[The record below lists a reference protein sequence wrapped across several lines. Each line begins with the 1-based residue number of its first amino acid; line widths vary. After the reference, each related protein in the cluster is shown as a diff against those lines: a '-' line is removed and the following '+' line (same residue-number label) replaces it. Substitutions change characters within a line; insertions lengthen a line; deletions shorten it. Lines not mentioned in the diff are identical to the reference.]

1 MRIKTYSDY
10 RPNGPPPRLG
20 LKAASPSVP
29 DEDCNSN
36 TSLAGSLHSTHD
48 ELDAHCDNSGYLW
61 LLDYNPMFRDGSCH
75 HISVLSS
82 VSASYKGISDLT
94 SRFEFASR
102 YKDIARDLD
111 ANLAEADM
119 ESFKTEDIHALLM
132 TGDLPH
138 DAIIDDIT
146 HDFYTNF
153 LVDTVSCNGVLQSNP
168 QGEMFASIS
177 SSLLEKF
184 RFDSSMSGSSLQ
196 GEESVGSINTMS
208 ICKSELLFSPVKEGA
223 HGVHFSVDSLDCELP
238 TEQDLIL
245 TCQANKDNYTIAFE
259 GSLTIYSEDSECA
272 EPAVNQK
279 HDKLVKRL
287 HEGTDFN
294 IALDSDERT
303 RRNLELLERCKK
315 LTNKLTTSM
324 ARSDLGLTTWCK
336 LKKQTNQSP
345 LKRHPSGNNNENTNE
360 TTDATNE
367 MSNSVIK
374 SQSLPN
380 LYRRKLLS
388 SSINSAALSNSTV
401 DSFTANQRIIGT
413 STCMK
418 VYDVSQNRSTLGSQH
433 SEPMSTSSSDNQSSS
448 EKSQTKQQPFN
459 LVKLFMKQKSI
470 SNDGIVSMDQLDRSE
485 CWPSSSGG
493 ESGESMG
500 EQRLGTLKNTL
511 LERPQVDLPIEA
523 LEETSSAVY
532 EEIRPTNPYN
542 RVYDEVLIEEEEIE
556 GSRLSDN
563 ESNLYAV
570 VNKPHLKR
578 ANLNITNSPSKG
590 RYSRKSCSSQSSA
603 TSVSISSCSE
613 SDGTQ
618 ITRMNRVLQR
628 EPCDTK
634 ATSTHFEVDK
644 LDKSMQTSS
653 LPVSSISHDRDM
665 YKIVEASFL
674 EKLKEGDCEKPV
686 FVLYPNYT
694 LPDIS
699 FLNGRP
705 NIYLSPVKVNISP
718 KSTDSKRNRMHV
730 KGKRPFSCNDVE
742 MLKKKGLGH
751 IKDWDSLNFL
761 LPLECRQLL
770 SEMPELMQ
778 YVKEK
783 EVSNKCDKY
792 CNVLPASKQRNRP
805 ISCDCNNLANT
816 TAVSSSSSTATQPS
830 SGYRGSSTMLTDE
843 SAQNSPAPTGN
854 FNPLFVYRYDSATSS
869 EASCANTEGQRINPS
884 IPKRSLS
891 LADQNRM
898 AKQGEFAPP
907 RPPLPKS
914 ILRKSMDK
922 TRKSTAHTKRY
933 SMFELDDFLQDP
945 IVCGT
950 AAVEH
955 KTKRRSLQEPYYLQ
969 NQTNFEYRKNNDL
982 AAKRLSQQFLDA
994 ADKDADYNEYYQ
1006 DEGVG
1011 TESSLESGKSNEIK
1025 FHRPHTPPLPKP
1037 RTKQMEYTDFPPP
1050 GALISSADLQQ
1061 LEEFLKQS
1069 GINCQNMDEWDQN
1082 QVQKVRSQ
1090 VTKFLQMKRSQEEN
1104 QRSTDSSSSSCNSK
1118 KSVSFAQKPDTKT
1131 EVPQTQ
1137 TKAVDELKVA
1147 SVATPPNSPNISA
1160 MVAQRHYQGKNL
1172 AEIPICEEGEVSP
1185 DEFSNPTTHHDGRQK
1200 YDLIDVSQKRALVSN
1215 VTDAVEMLIQHFSP
1229 ATDQAELGFLGDSK
1243 QSPACAKIALNA
1255 LCPALYAIFRDGLKE
1270 NIETSFG
1277 AVNNSVWQMVEA
1289 TARQGPITKSLNELV
1304 LRINSEDA
1312 VTEGLVKFNAF
1323 ILGLLNAQSVDAW
1336 VSYVRT
1342 RESIL
1347 AKHYDPDSLILAG
1360 CVGESR
1366 CRALLDTLLA
1376 SLEPLRL
1383 LPFSLD
1389 LMFEMREL
1397 HRSFK
1402 KIENDMRAA
1411 SRPTTIN
1418 TPPLTLNQRNL
1429 LKLVRS
1435 MQSSAISSDDCQTS
1449 VIMRHKEPRNKEPST
1464 PDLLNESAN
1473 VKTTV
1478 EKNRPRSCVNPSA
1491 IGYDMCPNNSRIE
1504 LETNRRW
1511 SGVHLGSK
1519 LMQAF
1524 DRLVF
1529 DDSDDYTDSLENNKP
1544 PAKATGNDTKLDT
1557 SGEEHWRPSSAN
1569 SSASGNTGSNSGG
1582 KFRRLQLKWEM
1593 LSTAESPVTPS
1604 GETSPAT
1611 ARGSKIPR
1619 PVSSPVRPQAPAIQS
1634 PAKNTHRGIPVP
1646 VRKGTSPTSA
1656 TPRPNTART
1665 TAVSKKPPQPANRV
1679 IPEKSTRKSTDKTQI
1694 PKGAV
1699 KKANIQK
1706 SPASRVDGACVG
1718 GAPRPASLPYG
1729 RAAPPPAP
1737 RRAASSSAARAH
1749 AHHAQQQKNKYV
1761 RTLWH
1766 RLPSDS
1772 GHLAFNEGERLR
1784 LILEVDD
1791 LYLLCCRGDQ
1801 KGLVPR
1807 DAVLLEDF

>member
-1 MRIKTYSDY
+1 MTEKGEVNRML
-10 RPNGPPPRLG
+10 GPPPRLG
-20 LKAASPSVP
+20 LKAASPGVAA

-36 TSLAGSLHSTHD
+36 TSLTGSQHSAHD
-48 ELDAHCDNSGYLW
+48 DLDAHCDNSGYLW
-61 LLDYNPMFRDGSCH
+61 FLDYNPIFRDGSCH
-75 HISVLSS
+75 HTSVLSS
-82 VSASYKGISDLT
+82 VSASYKGISDLA
-94 SRFEFASR
+94 SRFEFTSR
-102 YKDIARDLD
+102 YNDIARDLD

-132 TGDLPH
+132 TANLPH
-138 DAIIDDIT
+138 DAIIDDRT
-146 HDFYTNF
+146 HDLFSNES
-153 LVDTVSCNGVLQSNP
+153 VDEGHLCGVLQSNP
-168 QGEMFASIS
+168 RGEMFASIS
-177 SSLLEKF
+177 SSLMERF
-184 RFDSSMSGSSLQ
+184 RFDSSISIDSSFQ

-259 GSLTIYSEDSECA
+259 GSLTTYSEDSECV
-272 EPAVNQK
+272 ELAVNHK
-279 HDKLVKRL
+279 HDKLGKENV
-287 HEGTDFN
+287 N
-294 IALDSDERT
+294 VVLDNDERT

-324 ARSDLGLTTWCK
+324 ARSDLGLTTWSK
-336 LKKQTNQSP
+336 LKKQSSQSP
-345 LKRHPSGNNNENTNE
+345 LRRHPSGNNNDDDTNE
-360 TTDATNE
+360 TTDVMNE
-367 MSNSVIK
+367 MNNSVIK

-380 LYRRKLLS
+380 LYRRKLMS
-388 SSINSAALSNSTV
+388 SSINSNALSTSTV
-401 DSFTANQRIIGT
+401 DSFLANQRLTGT
-413 STCMK
+413 PTCMK
-418 VYDVSQNRSTLGSQH
+418 VYDVSQNRSSHGSQH
-433 SEPMSTSSSDNQSSS
+433 SEPMSTSSTENQSSS
-448 EKSQTKQQPFN
+448 DKSHPKQQFS
-459 LVKLFMKQKSI
+459 LVKLFMKQKSM

-493 ESGESMG
+493 ESGDSIG
-500 EQRLGTLKNTL
+500 EQKSSESKPA
-511 LERPQVDLPIEA
+511 ERPQVELPSTIDDNS
-523 LEETSSAVY
+523 TIY
-532 EEIRPTNPYN
+532 EELPGNIPYNN
-542 RVYDEVLIEEEEIE
+542 RVYDEVLIEEEETND
-556 GSRLSDN
+556 GTKLSDS
-563 ESNLYAV
+563 ESNLYAT
-570 VNKPHLKR
+570 VNKPHIKR
-578 ANLNITNSPSKG
+578 TNLNIMNSPSKM
-590 RYSRKSCSSQSSA
+590 RNARKSYSSQSSA

-618 ITRMNRVLQR
+618 ITRMNKLLQR
-628 EPCDTK
+628 EPCDHK
-634 ATSTHFEVDK
+634 STSTHIEVDTI
-644 LDKSMQTSS
+644 DKSMQTSS
-653 LPVSSISHDRDM
+653 LHLSSMSREHELI
-665 YKIVEASFL
+665 KVVEPSFL

-705 NIYLSPVKVNISP
+705 NIYLNPIKVNVSA
-718 KSTDSKRNRMHV
+718 KSSENKRNRMQV

-742 MLKKKGLGH
+742 MLKKKGVGH

-761 LPLECRQLL
+761 LPVECKQLL
-770 SEMPELMQ
+770 SELPELMH
-778 YVKEK
+778 
-783 EVSNKCDKY
+783 NTKCAEKY
-792 CNVLPASKQRNRP
+792 CNTPKSKNRP
-805 ISCDCNNLANT
+805 MSCDCNNLAGNT

-830 SGYRGSSTMLTDE
+830 SGYRGSSTMLTDS
-843 SAQNSPAPTGN
+843 SAQNSPAPAGT

-869 EASCANTEGQRINPS
+869 EASAVNNEGQRGNPS

-891 LADQNRM
+891 LADQNRI
-898 AKQGEFAPP
+898 AKQGELAPP

-922 TRKSTAHTKRY
+922 TRKSSSHTKRY
-933 SMFELDDFLQDP
+933 SMFEMDEYNMQDP
-945 IVCGT
+945 VVCMT
-950 AAVEH
+950 AATEH

-969 NQTNFEYRKNNDL
+969 NQGMDYRKNNDL

-1011 TESSLESGKSNEIK
+1011 TESSLESGKSNELK

-1037 RTKQMEYTDFPPP
+1037 RTKKMEYTEFPPP

-1061 LEEFLKQS
+1061 LEEFLKLS
-1069 GINCQNMDEWDQN
+1069 GVNCQNMDEWDQN
-1082 QVQKVRSQ
+1082 QVQK
-1090 VTKFLQMKRSQEEN
+1090 
-1104 QRSTDSSSSSCNSK
+1104 
-1118 KSVSFAQKPDTKT
+1118 
-1131 EVPQTQ
+1131 
-1137 TKAVDELKVA
+1137 
-1147 SVATPPNSPNISA
+1147 
-1160 MVAQRHYQGKNL
+1160 GKNL
-1172 AEIPICEEGEVSP
+1172 AEIPICEEAEVSP
-1185 DEFSNPTTHHDGRQK
+1185 DEFMSPIHHDGRGK

-1215 VTDAVEMLIQHFSP
+1215 VTDAVEMLIQHFSS
-1229 ATDQAELGFLGDSK
+1229 ATDQAELAFLGDSK

-1312 VTEGLVKFNAF
+1312 VNEGLVKFNAF

-1347 AKHYDPDSLILAG
+1347 AKHYDSDSLILAG
-1360 CVGESR
+1360 CIGDSR
-1366 CRALLDTLLA
+1366 CRALLDTLLT
-1376 SLEPLRL
+1376 SLEPLKL

-1402 KIENDMRAA
+1402 RIESDMRAA
-1411 SRPTTIN
+1411 SRPTSIN

-1435 MQSSAISSDDCQTS
+1435 MQSSGLSSDDCQTS
-1449 VIMRHKEPRNKEPST
+1449 VIMRHKEPKNKEPST
-1464 PDLLNESAN
+1464 PDLLNDSAN
-1473 VKTTV
+1473 VKTTL
-1478 EKNRPRSCVNPSA
+1478 EKTRPRSCVNPSA

-1504 LETNRRW
+1504 METNRRW
-1511 SGVHLGSK
+1511 SGVQLGSK

-1544 PAKATGNDTKLDT
+1544 SKPNNETKLDT
-1557 SGEEHWRPSSAN
+1557 SGEEQFRPSSAG
-1569 SSASGNTGSNSGG
+1569 SCASGNTGNGSNNSGG
-1582 KFRRLQLKWEM
+1582 KFRRLQLKWEL
-1593 LSTAESPVTPS
+1593 LSNAESPSTPS
-1604 GETSPAT
+1604 GETSPAA

-1619 PVSSPVRPQAPAIQS
+1619 PVSSPVRPQAPTLQS
-1634 PAKNTHRGIPVP
+1634 PAKAQHRGIPVP
-1646 VRKGTSPTSA
+1646 VRKGTSPTTT
-1656 TPRPNTART
+1656 TPRSASARPG
-1665 TAVSKKPPQPANRV
+1665 VSGKKPPQPANRT
-1679 IPEKSTRKSTDKTQI
+1679 PEM
-1694 PKGAV
+1694 PV
-1699 KKANIQK
+1699 KKAKVNQPRLSNDAVAKPTTNAKK
-1706 SPASRVDGACVG
+1706 SSTSRVDQTWQAGA
-1718 GAPRPASLPYG
+1718 APRPSSLPYG
-1729 RAAPPPAP
+1729 RAPPPAAP
-1737 RRAASSSAARAH
+1737 RRAASSSASRP
-1749 AHHAQQQKNKYV
+1749 HHTTNQQKHKYV

-1791 LYLLCCRGDQ
+1791 QYLLCCRGDQ

>member
-1 MRIKTYSDY
+1 MIGFVLCVVAKIIDLAISAYSGEDVGRY
-10 RPNGPPPRLG
+10 EFLHRKRRRRKSSKGPPPRLG
-20 LKAASPSVP
+20 LKAASPGVT

-132 TGDLPH
+132 TADLPH

-146 HDFYTNF
+146 HD
-153 LVDTVSCNGVLQSNP
+153 
-168 QGEMFASIS
+168 
-177 SSLLEKF
+177 
-184 RFDSSMSGSSLQ
+184 

-279 HDKLVKRL
+279 HDKLVKK
-287 HEGTDFN
+287 DFN

-303 RRNLELLERCKK
+303 RRNIELLERCKK

-324 ARSDLGLTTWCK
+324 ARSDLGLTTWSK
-336 LKKQTNQSP
+336 LKKQNSQSP
-345 LKRHPSGNNNENTNE
+345 LQRHPSGNNNENSNE
-360 TTDATNE
+360 AADTTNE
-367 MSNSVIK
+367 MNNSVIK

-401 DSFTANQRIIGT
+401 DSFTANQRLIGT
-413 STCMK
+413 PTYMK
-418 VYDVSQNRSTLGSQH
+418 VYDVSQNRSSLGSQH
-433 SEPMSTSSSDNQSSS
+433 SEPMSTSSTDNQTSSD
-448 EKSQTKQQPFN
+448 KSQTKQSFN
-459 LVKLFMKQKSI
+459 LVKLFMKQKSM
-470 SNDGIVSMDQLDRSE
+470 SNDGIVGMDQIDRSE

-500 EQRLGTLKNTL
+500 EQKTGIFKSTHA
-511 LERPQVDLPIEA
+511 ERPQVELPIEA
-523 LEETSSAVY
+523 LEEPSLGVY
-532 EEIRPTNPYN
+532 EEIRPTNPFN

-556 GSRLSDN
+556 GYRASDN

-590 RYSRKSCSSQSSA
+590 RNSRRSCSSQSSA

-618 ITRMNRVLQR
+618 ITRINRVLQR
-628 EPCDTK
+628 EPSDNK
-634 ATSTHFEVDK
+634 ATSTHLEAET
-644 LDKSMQTSS
+644 LDKSMQTSM
-653 LPVSSISHDRDM
+653 LQASSMSHDREI

-674 EKLKEGDCEKPV
+674 EKLKEGGCEKPV

-718 KSTDSKRNRMHV
+718 KSNDTRRNRMQV

-761 LPLECRQLL
+761 LPLECKQLL

-778 YVKEK
+778 HMKEK
-783 EVSNKCDKY
+783 ELSNKCDKY
-792 CNVLPASKQRNRP
+792 CNVSPASKQRNRP
-805 ISCDCNNLANT
+805 MSCDCNNLANT

-869 EASCANTEGQRINPS
+869 EASCANIEGQRINPS

-891 LADQNRM
+891 LADQNRI
-898 AKQGEFAPP
+898 AKQGELAPP

-933 SMFELDDFLQDP
+933 SMFELDDIIQDP
-945 IVCGT
+945 IVCAT

-969 NQTNFEYRKNNDL
+969 NQTNFDYRKNNDL

-994 ADKDADYNEYYQ
+994 AEKDADYNEYYQ

-1037 RTKQMEYTDFPPP
+1037 RTKKIEYIDFPPP

-1082 QVQKVRSQ
+1082 QVQK
-1090 VTKFLQMKRSQEEN
+1090 
-1104 QRSTDSSSSSCNSK
+1104 
-1118 KSVSFAQKPDTKT
+1118 
-1131 EVPQTQ
+1131 
-1137 TKAVDELKVA
+1137 
-1147 SVATPPNSPNISA
+1147 
-1160 MVAQRHYQGKNL
+1160 GKNL

-1185 DEFSNPTTHHDGRQK
+1185 DEFLSPTTHHEGRQK

-1229 ATDQAELGFLGDSK
+1229 ATDQAELAFLGDSK

-1347 AKHYDPDSLILAG
+1347 EKHYDPDSLILAG

-1402 KIENDMRAA
+1402 RIENDMRAA

-1435 MQSSAISSDDCQTS
+1435 MQSSAVSSDDCQTS
-1449 VIMRHKEPRNKEPST
+1449 VIMRHREPRNKEPST
-1464 PDLLNESAN
+1464 PDLLNDSAN
-1473 VKTTV
+1473 VKTTI

-1491 IGYDMCPNNSRIE
+1491 IGYDVCPSNSRID
-1504 LETNRRW
+1504 LENNRRW

-1529 DDSDDYTDSLENNKP
+1529 DDSDDYTDSLENHKP
-1544 PAKATGNDTKLDT
+1544 PARAPGNDTKLDT
-1557 SGEEHWRPSSAN
+1557 SGEEQWRPGSAN
-1569 SSASGNTGSNSGG
+1569 SSASGNTGTGSNNSGG

-1593 LSTAESPVTPS
+1593 LSTAESPGTPS

-1634 PAKNTHRGIPVP
+1634 PAKNAHRGIPVP
-1646 VRKGTSPTSA
+1646 VRKGSSPTTS

-1665 TAVSKKPPQPANRV
+1665 AAAAKKPPQPANRV
-1679 IPEKSTRKSTDKTQI
+1679 IPEKSTRKPADKTRVANV
-1694 PKGAV
+1694 GA
-1699 KKANIQK
+1699 KKTNSSKK
-1706 SPASRVDGACVG
+1706 SPASRVDGACGG

-1791 LYLLCCRGDQ
+1791 QYLLCCRGEQ

>member
-1 MRIKTYSDY
+1 MTEKEVNRML
-10 RPNGPPPRLG
+10 GPPPRLG
-20 LKAASPSVP
+20 LKASSPGVA

-36 TSLAGSLHSTHD
+36 PSLAGSQHSTHD
-48 ELDAHCDNSGYLW
+48 DLDAHCDNSGYLW
-61 LLDYNPMFRDGSCH
+61 FLDYNPIFRDGSCH
-75 HISVLSS
+75 HTSVLSS
-82 VSASYKGISDLT
+82 VSASYKGIGDLT
-94 SRFEFASR
+94 SRFEFTSR
-102 YKDIARDLD
+102 YNDLARDLD
-111 ANLAEADM
+111 ANLAEADI

-132 TGDLPH
+132 TTNLP
-138 DAIIDDIT
+138 DDRA
-146 HDFYTNF
+146 N
-153 LVDTVSCNGVLQSNP
+153 NSNP

-177 SSLLEKF
+177 SSLMDKF
-184 RFDSSMSGSSLQ
+184 RFDSSISVHSSCQ

-272 EPAVNQK
+272 ETAVNQK
-279 HDKLVKRL
+279 HDKLDKDDMR
-287 HEGTDFN
+287 
-294 IALDSDERT
+294 IILDSDERT

-324 ARSDLGLTTWCK
+324 ARSDVGLTTWSK
-336 LKKQTNQSP
+336 LKKQTSQLP
-345 LKRHPSGNNNENTNE
+345 LQRHPSGNNNENSNE
-360 TTDATNE
+360 STDATND
-367 MSNSVIK
+367 MNSSVIK

-380 LYRRKLLS
+380 LYRRKLMS

-401 DSFTANQRIIGT
+401 DSFTVNQRLH
-413 STCMK
+413 STPICMK
-418 VYDVSQNRSTLGSQH
+418 VYDVSQNRSQGSQH
-433 SEPMSTSSSDNQSSS
+433 SEPMSTSSTDQTSTD
-448 EKSQTKQQPFN
+448 KSQTKQQSFN
-459 LVKLFMKQKSI
+459 LVKLFMKQKSD
-470 SNDGIVSMDQLDRSE
+470 SNEGMVTMDQLDRSE
-485 CWPSSSGG
+485 CWPSSGG
-493 ESGESMG
+493 ESGESLG
-500 EQRLGTLKNTL
+500 EHKAEINKSISM
-511 LERPQVDLPIEA
+511 RPQAELPIEA
-523 LEETSSAVY
+523 TEETSSLFY
-532 EEIRPTNPYN
+532 EEIRTNPFN
-542 RVYDEVLIEEEEIE
+542 RVYDEVLLEEEESD
-556 GSRLSDN
+556 GAKLSDS

-570 VNKPHLKR
+570 VNKPR
-578 ANLNITNSPSKG
+578 IRRTNTNLINSPSRVRHNK
-590 RYSRKSCSSQSSA
+590 KSVSSHSSA

-618 ITRMNRVLQR
+618 ITKMNKIIHR
-628 EPCDTK
+628 ETCDTK
-634 ATSTHFEVDK
+634 ATSTNFESSTEDK
-644 LDKSMQTSS
+644 CMQTSNLQTS
-653 LPVSSISHDRDM
+653 VSHEREL
-665 YKIVEASFL
+665 YKVVEASFL

-705 NIYLSPVKVNISP
+705 NIYLSPVKVNMSP
-718 KSTDSKRNRMHV
+718 KTDSKRNRTQV

-770 SEMPELMQ
+770 SEVPELMQ
-778 YVKEK
+778 HMKEK
-783 EVSNKCDKY
+783 ETIHKCTEKY
-792 CNVLPASKQRNRP
+792 CTATPASRLRNRP
-805 ISCDCNNLANT
+805 MSCDCNNLANA

-830 SGYRGSSTMLTDE
+830 SGYRGSSTMLTDS
-843 SAQNSPAPTGN
+843 SAQNSPAPAGN

-869 EASCANTEGQRINPS
+869 EASGVHNDPQRSNPTV
-884 IPKRSLS
+884 PKRSLS
-891 LADQNRM
+891 LADQHRL
-898 AKQGEFAPP
+898 AKQGEPVPP

-914 ILRKSMDK
+914 ILRKSLDK
-922 TRKSTAHTKRY
+922 TKKSNAHTKRY
-933 SMFELDDFLQDP
+933 SMFEMEDLVQQDP
-945 IVCGT
+945 LVCAT
-950 AAVEH
+950 AAVEQ

-969 NQTNFEYRKNNDL
+969 NQNIDCRKNNDL

-994 ADKDADYNEYYQ
+994 AEKDIDYNEYYQ

-1011 TESSLESGKSNEIK
+1011 TESSLESGKSNELRY
-1025 FHRPHTPPLPKP
+1025 HRPHTPPMPKP
-1037 RTKQMEYTDFPPP
+1037 RTKKLEYIEFPPP

-1069 GINCQNMDEWDQN
+1069 GVNCQNMDEWDQT

-1104 QRSTDSSSSSCNSK
+1104 QRSTDSSASSCNSK
-1118 KSVSFAQKPDTKT
+1118 KSVSFAQKS
-1131 EVPQTQ
+1131 EVKSDAPQS
-1137 TKAVDELKVA
+1137 KAVEELKV
-1147 SVATPPNSPNISA
+1147 VNPVTPPNSPNISA
-1160 MVAQRHYQGKNL
+1160 VVALRLYQGKNL
-1172 AEIPICEEGEVSP
+1172 AEMPICEEAEVSP
-1185 DEFSNPTTHHDGRQK
+1185 DEFASPTRHDGRAK

-1215 VTDAVEMLIQHFSP
+1215 VTDAVEMLIQHFSS
-1229 ATDQAELGFLGDSK
+1229 ATDQAELAFLGDSK
-1243 QSPACAKIALNA
+1243 QSPTCAKIALNA

-1277 AVNNSVWQMVEA
+1277 AVNNSVWQMVES

-1360 CVGESR
+1360 CVGEPR

-1402 KIENDMRAA
+1402 RIESDMRAA

-1418 TPPLTLNQRNL
+1418 TPQLTLNQLNL

-1435 MQSSAISSDDCQTS
+1435 MQSSGMSDDSQAS
-1449 VIMRHKEPRNKEPST
+1449 VIMRNKDPKIKEPST
-1464 PDLLNESAN
+1464 PDLLNDTAN
-1473 VKTTV
+1473 IKTTI
-1478 EKNRPRSCVNPSA
+1478 EKNRPRSCVNPTPL
-1491 IGYDMCPNNSRIE
+1491 GYDMCPNNSRIE
-1504 LETNRRW
+1504 ENNRRW
-1511 SGVHLGSK
+1511 SGVQLGSK

-1524 DRLVF
+1524 DRLVL
-1529 DDSDDYTDSLENNKP
+1529 DDSDDYTDSLENKVTTKP
-1544 PAKATGNDTKLDT
+1544 STVEMKLDT
-1557 SGEEHWRPSSAN
+1557 SSEEQWRPSSVN
-1569 SSASGNTGSNSGG
+1569 SCGSGNTAQGSNNSGG
-1582 KFRRLQLKWEM
+1582 KFRKLQLKWEM
-1593 LSTAESPVTPS
+1593 MSNAESPVTPPS
-1604 GETSPAT
+1604 ETSPAA

-1619 PVSSPVRPQAPAIQS
+1619 PVSSPVRPQAPALPS
-1634 PAKNTHRGIPVP
+1634 PAKNTLRGIPVA
-1646 VRKGTSPTSA
+1646 VRKGASPTIS
-1656 TPRPNTART
+1656 TPRTQT
-1665 TAVSKKPPQPANRV
+1665 TQRGVGNKKPPQAANRV
-1679 IPEKSTRKSTDKTQI
+1679 IPDTKRNVFEKARTNQRVDKN
-1694 PKGAV
+1694 A
-1699 KKANIQK
+1699 KKA
-1706 SPASRVDGACVG
+1706 PTSRVDQAQGPSGVS
-1718 GAPRPASLPYG
+1718 PRPSSLPYG
-1729 RAAPPPAP
+1729 RAAPPAAP
-1737 RRAASSSAARAH
+1737 RRAASSSAARGH
-1749 AHHAQQQKNKYV
+1749 TQQKHKYV

-1791 LYLLCCRGDQ
+1791 QYLLCCRGEQ

>member
-1 MRIKTYSDY
+1 MIGFVLCVVAKIIDLAISAYSGEDVGRY
-10 RPNGPPPRLG
+10 EFLHRKRRRRKSSKGPPPRLG
-20 LKAASPSVP
+20 LKAASPGVT

-132 TGDLPH
+132 TADLPH

-146 HDFYTNF
+146 HD
-153 LVDTVSCNGVLQSNP
+153 SNP

-177 SSLLEKF
+177 SSILEKF

-279 HDKLVKRL
+279 HDKLVKK
-287 HEGTDFN
+287 DFN

-303 RRNLELLERCKK
+303 RRNIELLERCKK

-324 ARSDLGLTTWCK
+324 ARSDLGLTTWSK
-336 LKKQTNQSP
+336 LKKQNSQSP
-345 LKRHPSGNNNENTNE
+345 LQRHPSGNNNENSNE
-360 TTDATNE
+360 AADTTNE
-367 MSNSVIK
+367 MNNSVIK

-401 DSFTANQRIIGT
+401 DSFTANQRLIGT
-413 STCMK
+413 PTYMK
-418 VYDVSQNRSTLGSQH
+418 VYDVSQNRSSLGSQH
-433 SEPMSTSSSDNQSSS
+433 SEPMSTSSTDNQTSSD
-448 EKSQTKQQPFN
+448 KSQTKQSFN
-459 LVKLFMKQKSI
+459 LVKLFMKQKSM
-470 SNDGIVSMDQLDRSE
+470 SNDGIVGMDQIDRSE

-500 EQRLGTLKNTL
+500 EQKTGIFKSTHA
-511 LERPQVDLPIEA
+511 ERPQVELPIEA
-523 LEETSSAVY
+523 LEEPSLGVY
-532 EEIRPTNPYN
+532 EEIRPTNPFN

-556 GSRLSDN
+556 GYRASDN

-590 RYSRKSCSSQSSA
+590 RNSRRSCSSQSSA

-618 ITRMNRVLQR
+618 ITRINRVLQR
-628 EPCDTK
+628 EPSDNK
-634 ATSTHFEVDK
+634 ATSTHLEAET
-644 LDKSMQTSS
+644 LDKSMQTSM
-653 LPVSSISHDRDM
+653 LQASSMSHDREI

-674 EKLKEGDCEKPV
+674 EKLKEGGCEKPV

-718 KSTDSKRNRMHV
+718 KSNDTRRNRMQV

-761 LPLECRQLL
+761 LPLECKQLL

-778 YVKEK
+778 HMKEK
-783 EVSNKCDKY
+783 ELSNKCDKY
-792 CNVLPASKQRNRP
+792 CNVSPASKQRNRP
-805 ISCDCNNLANT
+805 MSCDCNNLANT

-869 EASCANTEGQRINPS
+869 EASCANIEGQRINPS

-891 LADQNRM
+891 LADQNRI
-898 AKQGEFAPP
+898 AKQGELAPP

-933 SMFELDDFLQDP
+933 SMFELDDIIQDP
-945 IVCGT
+945 IVCAT

-969 NQTNFEYRKNNDL
+969 NQTNFDYRKNNDL

-994 ADKDADYNEYYQ
+994 AEKDADYNEYYQ

-1037 RTKQMEYTDFPPP
+1037 RTKKIEYIDFPPP

-1118 KSVSFAQKPDTKT
+1118 KSVSFAQKPDAKAD
-1131 EVPQTQ
+1131 VQQSQ
-1137 TKAVDELKVA
+1137 TKPVDELKVA
-1147 SVATPPNSPNISA
+1147 SLATPPNSPNISA

-1185 DEFSNPTTHHDGRQK
+1185 DEFLSPTTHHEGRQK

-1229 ATDQAELGFLGDSK
+1229 ATDQAELAFLGDSK

-1347 AKHYDPDSLILAG
+1347 EKHYDPDSLILAG

-1402 KIENDMRAA
+1402 RIENDMRAA
-1411 SRPTTIN
+1411 SR
-1418 TPPLTLNQRNL
+1418 
-1429 LKLVRS
+1429 
-1435 MQSSAISSDDCQTS
+1435 
-1449 VIMRHKEPRNKEPST
+1449 
-1464 PDLLNESAN
+1464 
-1473 VKTTV
+1473 
-1478 EKNRPRSCVNPSA
+1478 
-1491 IGYDMCPNNSRIE
+1491 
-1504 LETNRRW
+1504 
-1511 SGVHLGSK
+1511 
-1519 LMQAF
+1519 
-1524 DRLVF
+1524 
-1529 DDSDDYTDSLENNKP
+1529 
-1544 PAKATGNDTKLDT
+1544 LDT
-1557 SGEEHWRPSSAN
+1557 SGEEQWRPGSAN
-1569 SSASGNTGSNSGG
+1569 SSASGNTGTGSNNSGG

-1593 LSTAESPVTPS
+1593 LSTAESPGTPS

-1634 PAKNTHRGIPVP
+1634 PAKNAHRGIPVP
-1646 VRKGTSPTSA
+1646 VRKGSSPTTS

-1665 TAVSKKPPQPANRV
+1665 AAAAKKPPQPANRV
-1679 IPEKSTRKSTDKTQI
+1679 IPEKSTRKPADKTRVANV
-1694 PKGAV
+1694 GA
-1699 KKANIQK
+1699 KKTNSSKK
-1706 SPASRVDGACVG
+1706 SPASRVDGACGG

-1791 LYLLCCRGDQ
+1791 QYLLCCRGEQ

>member
-1 MRIKTYSDY
+1 MRIKAQTDF

-20 LKAASPSVP
+20 LKASSPGVA

-36 TSLAGSLHSTHD
+36 PSLAGSQHSTHD
-48 ELDAHCDNSGYLW
+48 DLDAHCDNSGYLW
-61 LLDYNPMFRDGSCH
+61 FLDYNPIFRDGSCH
-75 HISVLSS
+75 HTSVLSS
-82 VSASYKGISDLT
+82 VSASYKGIGDLT
-94 SRFEFASR
+94 SRFEFTSR
-102 YKDIARDLD
+102 YNDLARDLD
-111 ANLAEADM
+111 ANLAEADI

-132 TGDLPH
+132 TTNLP
-138 DAIIDDIT
+138 DDRA
-146 HDFYTNF
+146 N
-153 LVDTVSCNGVLQSNP
+153 N
-168 QGEMFASIS
+168 
-177 SSLLEKF
+177 
-184 RFDSSMSGSSLQ
+184 

-272 EPAVNQK
+272 ETAVNQK
-279 HDKLVKRL
+279 HDKLDKDDMR
-287 HEGTDFN
+287 
-294 IALDSDERT
+294 IILDSDERT

-324 ARSDLGLTTWCK
+324 ARSDVGLTTWSK
-336 LKKQTNQSP
+336 LKKQTSQLP
-345 LKRHPSGNNNENTNE
+345 LQRHPSGNNNENSNE
-360 TTDATNE
+360 STDATND
-367 MSNSVIK
+367 MNSSVIK

-380 LYRRKLLS
+380 LYRRKLMS

-401 DSFTANQRIIGT
+401 DSFTVNQRLH
-413 STCMK
+413 STPICMK
-418 VYDVSQNRSTLGSQH
+418 VYDVSQNRSQGSQH
-433 SEPMSTSSSDNQSSS
+433 SEPMSTSSTDQTSTD
-448 EKSQTKQQPFN
+448 KSQTKQQSFN
-459 LVKLFMKQKSI
+459 LVKLFMKQKSD
-470 SNDGIVSMDQLDRSE
+470 SNEGMVTMDQLDRSE
-485 CWPSSSGG
+485 CWPSSGG
-493 ESGESMG
+493 ESGESLG
-500 EQRLGTLKNTL
+500 EHKAEINKSISM
-511 LERPQVDLPIEA
+511 RPQAELPIEA
-523 LEETSSAVY
+523 TEETSSLFY
-532 EEIRPTNPYN
+532 EEIRTNPFN
-542 RVYDEVLIEEEEIE
+542 RVYDEVLLEEEESD
-556 GSRLSDN
+556 GAKLSDS

-570 VNKPHLKR
+570 VNKPR
-578 ANLNITNSPSKG
+578 IRRTNTNLINSPSRVRHNK
-590 RYSRKSCSSQSSA
+590 KSVSSHSSA

-618 ITRMNRVLQR
+618 ITKMNKIIHR
-628 EPCDTK
+628 ETCDTK
-634 ATSTHFEVDK
+634 ATSTNFESSTEDK
-644 LDKSMQTSS
+644 CMQTSNLQTS
-653 LPVSSISHDRDM
+653 VSHEREL
-665 YKIVEASFL
+665 YKVVEASFL

-705 NIYLSPVKVNISP
+705 NIYLSPVKVNMSP
-718 KSTDSKRNRMHV
+718 KTDSKRNRTQV

-770 SEMPELMQ
+770 SEVPELMQ
-778 YVKEK
+778 HMKEK
-783 EVSNKCDKY
+783 ETIHKCTEKY
-792 CNVLPASKQRNRP
+792 CTATPASRLRNRP
-805 ISCDCNNLANT
+805 MSCDCNNLANA

-830 SGYRGSSTMLTDE
+830 SGYRGSSTMLTDS
-843 SAQNSPAPTGN
+843 SAQNSPAPAGN

-869 EASCANTEGQRINPS
+869 EASGVHNDPQRSNPTV
-884 IPKRSLS
+884 PKRSLS
-891 LADQNRM
+891 LADQHRL
-898 AKQGEFAPP
+898 AKQGEPVPP

-914 ILRKSMDK
+914 ILRKSLDK
-922 TRKSTAHTKRY
+922 TKKSNAHTKRY
-933 SMFELDDFLQDP
+933 SMFEMEDLVQQDP
-945 IVCGT
+945 LVCAT
-950 AAVEH
+950 AAVEQ

-969 NQTNFEYRKNNDL
+969 NQNIDCRKNNDL

-994 ADKDADYNEYYQ
+994 AEKDIDYNEYYQ

-1011 TESSLESGKSNEIK
+1011 TESSLESGKSNELRY
-1025 FHRPHTPPLPKP
+1025 HRPHTPPMPKP
-1037 RTKQMEYTDFPPP
+1037 RTKKLEYIEFPPP

-1069 GINCQNMDEWDQN
+1069 GVNCQNMDEWDQT
-1082 QVQKVRSQ
+1082 QVQK
-1090 VTKFLQMKRSQEEN
+1090 
-1104 QRSTDSSSSSCNSK
+1104 
-1118 KSVSFAQKPDTKT
+1118 
-1131 EVPQTQ
+1131 
-1137 TKAVDELKVA
+1137 
-1147 SVATPPNSPNISA
+1147 
-1160 MVAQRHYQGKNL
+1160 GKNL
-1172 AEIPICEEGEVSP
+1172 AEMPICEEAEVSP
-1185 DEFSNPTTHHDGRQK
+1185 DEFASPTRHDGRAK

-1215 VTDAVEMLIQHFSP
+1215 VTDAVEMLIQHFSS
-1229 ATDQAELGFLGDSK
+1229 ATDQAELAFLGDSK
-1243 QSPACAKIALNA
+1243 QSPTCAKIALNA

-1277 AVNNSVWQMVEA
+1277 AVNNSVWQMVES

-1360 CVGESR
+1360 CVGEPR

-1402 KIENDMRAA
+1402 RIESDMRAA

-1418 TPPLTLNQRNL
+1418 TPQLTLNQLNL

-1435 MQSSAISSDDCQTS
+1435 MQSSGMSDDSQAS
-1449 VIMRHKEPRNKEPST
+1449 VIMRNKDPKIKEPST
-1464 PDLLNESAN
+1464 PDLLNDTAN
-1473 VKTTV
+1473 IKTTI
-1478 EKNRPRSCVNPSA
+1478 EKNRPRSCVNPTPL
-1491 IGYDMCPNNSRIE
+1491 GYDMCPNNSRIE
-1504 LETNRRW
+1504 ENNRRW
-1511 SGVHLGSK
+1511 SGVQLGSK

-1524 DRLVF
+1524 DRLVL
-1529 DDSDDYTDSLENNKP
+1529 DDSDDYTDSLENKVTTKP
-1544 PAKATGNDTKLDT
+1544 STVEMKLDT
-1557 SGEEHWRPSSAN
+1557 SSEEQWRPSSVN
-1569 SSASGNTGSNSGG
+1569 SCGSGNTAQGSNNSGG
-1582 KFRRLQLKWEM
+1582 KFRKLQLKWEM
-1593 LSTAESPVTPS
+1593 MSNAESPVTPPS
-1604 GETSPAT
+1604 ETSPAA

-1619 PVSSPVRPQAPAIQS
+1619 PVSSPVRPQAPALPS
-1634 PAKNTHRGIPVP
+1634 PAKNTLRGIPVA
-1646 VRKGTSPTSA
+1646 VRKGASPTIS
-1656 TPRPNTART
+1656 TPRTQT
-1665 TAVSKKPPQPANRV
+1665 TQRGVGNKKPPQAANRV
-1679 IPEKSTRKSTDKTQI
+1679 IPDTKRNVFEKARTNQRVDKN
-1694 PKGAV
+1694 A
-1699 KKANIQK
+1699 KKA
-1706 SPASRVDGACVG
+1706 PTSRVDQAQGPSGVS
-1718 GAPRPASLPYG
+1718 PRPSSLPYG
-1729 RAAPPPAP
+1729 RAAPPAAP
-1737 RRAASSSAARAH
+1737 RRAASSSAARGH
-1749 AHHAQQQKNKYV
+1749 TQQKHKYV

-1791 LYLLCCRGDQ
+1791 QYLLCCRGEQ

>member
-1 MRIKTYSDY
+1 MIGLVLCVLSKIYDLAKNANYHDKPAITTKKKNIKRSKK
-10 RPNGPPPRLG
+10 RRRRKGPPPRLG
-20 LKAASPSVP
+20 LKAASPGAAGV

-36 TSLAGSLHSTHD
+36 TSLTGSQHSAHD

-61 LLDYNPMFRDGSCH
+61 FLDYNPIYRDSSCH
-75 HISVLSS
+75 HTSVLSS
-82 VSASYKGISDLT
+82 VSASYKGISELT
-94 SRFEFASR
+94 SRFEFTSR
-102 YKDIARDLD
+102 YNDIARDLD

-119 ESFKTEDIHALLM
+119 ESFRTEDIHALLM
-132 TGDLPH
+132 TANLPH
-138 DAIIDDIT
+138 NAIVDDRT
-146 HDFYTNF
+146 HDN
-153 LVDTVSCNGVLQSNP
+153 NP

-177 SSLLEKF
+177 SSLMEKF
-184 RFDSSMSGSSLQ
+184 RFDSSISGHSSFQ

-208 ICKSELLFSPVKEGA
+208 ICKSELLFSPVKEGG

-259 GSLTIYSEDSECA
+259 GSVTIYSEDSECA
-272 EPAVNQK
+272 EPAVNQR
-279 HDKLVKRL
+279 HDKLGK
-287 HEGTDFN
+287 EEIN
-294 IALDSDERT
+294 IATESDERT

-324 ARSDLGLTTWCK
+324 ARSDLGLTTWSK
-336 LKKQTNQSP
+336 LKKQTSQSP
-345 LKRHPSGNNNENTNE
+345 LRRHPSGNNNEDSNDTTNV
-360 TTDATNE
+360 TSE
-367 MSNSVIK
+367 MNNSVIK

-380 LYRRKLLS
+380 LYRRKLMN
-388 SSINSAALSNSTV
+388 SSIASAALSNSTV
-401 DSFTANQRIIGT
+401 DSFTTNQRLTGT

-418 VYDVSQNRSTLGSQH
+418 VYDVSQNRSSHGSQH
-433 SEPMSTSSSDNQSSS
+433 SEPMSTSSTENHTSSD
-448 EKSQTKQQPFN
+448 KSQPKQSFN
-459 LVKLFMKQKSI
+459 LVKLFMKQKST
-470 SNDGIVSMDQLDRSE
+470 SNDGIVTMDQLDKSE

-493 ESGESMG
+493 ESGESIG
-500 EQRLGTLKNTL
+500 EHKIEDLK
-511 LERPQVDLPIEA
+511 RPQIELPNDEIE
-523 LEETSSAVY
+523 EISDVY
-532 EEIRPTNPYN
+532 EEIRPTNAYS
-542 RVYDEVLIEEEEIE
+542 RVSKEILIEEEET
-556 GSRLSDN
+556 GDGNKLSDS

-570 VNKPHLKR
+570 INKPHFR
-578 ANLNITNSPSKG
+578 RTNLNVNSPSKM
-590 RYSRKSCSSQSSA
+590 RLTRKSCSSQSSA

-618 ITRMNRVLQR
+618 ITRMNKVAQK
-628 EPCDTK
+628 EPLDNK
-634 ATSTHFEVDK
+634 ATSTHLENDT
-644 LDKSMQTSS
+644 LDKSIQTSS
-653 LPVSSISHDRDM
+653 MQVSTMSRDRELF
-665 YKIVEASFL
+665 KVIEPSFL

-705 NIYLSPVKVNISP
+705 NIYLNPLKVNISP
-718 KSTDSKRNRMHV
+718 KSDSKRSKMQI

-742 MLKKKGLGH
+742 VLKKKGLGH

-761 LPLECRQLL
+761 LPLECKQLL

-778 YVKEK
+778 HMKEK
-783 EVSNKCDKY
+783 EGMSKCTDRY
-792 CNVLPASKQRNRP
+792 CSASPFSKAKNRP
-805 ISCDCNNLANT
+805 LSCDCNNLAGNT

-830 SGYRGSSTMLTDE
+830 SGYRGSSTMLTDS
-843 SAQNSPAPTGN
+843 SAQNSPAPVGN

-869 EASCANTEGQRINPS
+869 EASCVNNDGQRINPS

-891 LADQNRM
+891 MADQTRL
-898 AKQGEFAPP
+898 AKQSELVPP

-914 ILRKSMDK
+914 ILRKSIDK
-922 TRKSTAHTKRY
+922 TRKSNSHTKRY
-933 SMFELDDFLQDP
+933 SMFELDEFMQGP
-945 IVCGT
+945 TICAT
-950 AAVEH
+950 AITEQ

-969 NQTNFEYRKNNDL
+969 NQNFDYRKNNDL

-994 ADKDADYNEYYQ
+994 AEKDADYNEYYQ

-1011 TESSLESGKSNEIK
+1011 TESSLESGKSNELK
-1025 FHRPHTPPLPKP
+1025 FHRPHTPPMPKP
-1037 RTKQMEYTDFPPP
+1037 RTKKMEYIDFPPP

-1069 GINCQNMDEWDQN
+1069 GFNCQNMDEWDQN
-1082 QVQKVRSQ
+1082 QVQK
-1090 VTKFLQMKRSQEEN
+1090 
-1104 QRSTDSSSSSCNSK
+1104 
-1118 KSVSFAQKPDTKT
+1118 
-1131 EVPQTQ
+1131 
-1137 TKAVDELKVA
+1137 
-1147 SVATPPNSPNISA
+1147 
-1160 MVAQRHYQGKNL
+1160 GKNL
-1172 AEIPICEEGEVSP
+1172 AEIPICEEAEVSP
-1185 DEFSNPTTHHDGRQK
+1185 DEFSNPTTHREGRSK
-1200 YDLIDVSQKRALVSN
+1200 YDIIDVSQKRALVSN
-1215 VTDAVEMLIQHFSP
+1215 VTDAVEMLIQHFSS
-1229 ATDQAELGFLGDSK
+1229 ATDQAELAFLGDSK

-1270 NIETSFG
+1270 SIETSFG

-1323 ILGLLNAQSVDAW
+1323 ILGLLNAQTVDAW

-1347 AKHYDPDSLILAG
+1347 AKHYGPDSIILAG
-1360 CVGESR
+1360 CIGEPR

-1376 SLEPLRL
+1376 SLEPLKL

-1402 KIENDMRAA
+1402 RIESEMRAA
-1411 SRPTTIN
+1411 SRPSAIN

-1435 MQSSAISSDDCQTS
+1435 MQSSGLSSDDCLTS
-1449 VIMRHKEPRNKEPST
+1449 VIMRHKEPKNREPST
-1464 PDLLNESAN
+1464 PDLLNDSAN

-1478 EKNRPRSCVNPSA
+1478 EKNRPRSCVNPTT
-1491 IGYDMCPNNSRIE
+1491 IGYDICPSNSRIE
-1504 LETNRRW
+1504 LENNRRW
-1511 SGVHLGSK
+1511 SGVQLGSK

-1524 DRLVF
+1524 DRLIL

-1544 PAKATGNDTKLDT
+1544 STKAGNEPKLEC
-1557 SGEEHWRPSSAN
+1557 SGEEWRPGSAG
-1569 SSASGNTGSNSGG
+1569 SCASGNTGNASSNSANAGNSGG

-1593 LSTAESPVTPS
+1593 LSTAESPGTPS

-1611 ARGSKIPR
+1611 TRGSKIPR
-1619 PVSSPVRPQAPAIQS
+1619 PVSSPVRPQAPNMAS
-1634 PAKNTHRGIPVP
+1634 PAKNAQRGIPVP
-1646 VRKGTSPTSA
+1646 VRKGTSPTTS
-1656 TPRPNTART
+1656 TPRSTSARGTTNT
-1665 TAVSKKPPQPANRV
+1665 KKPPQPANRV
-1679 IPEKSTRKSTDKTQI
+1679 TQEKPERKNIANKLRVTNSSD
-1694 PKGAV
+1694 AV
-1699 KKANIQK
+1699 AKNTSNAKK
-1706 SPASRVDGACVG
+1706 SPTSRVDGAACGAG
-1718 GAPRPASLPYG
+1718 GAGGAARRPSSLPYG
-1729 RAAPPPAP
+1729 RAAPPAAP

-1749 AHHAQQQKNKYV
+1749 SAAAKHKYV

-1791 LYLLCCRGDQ
+1791 QYILCCRGDQ

-1807 DAVLLEDF
+1807 DAVLFEDF

>member
-1 MRIKTYSDY
+1 MGVTEYDWDSRNGYYS
-10 RPNGPPPRLG
+10 
-20 LKAASPSVP
+20 
-29 DEDCNSN
+29 
-36 TSLAGSLHSTHD
+36 
-48 ELDAHCDNSGYLW
+48 
-61 LLDYNPMFRDGSCH
+61 
-75 HISVLSS
+75 
-82 VSASYKGISDLT
+82 
-94 SRFEFASR
+94 
-102 YKDIARDLD
+102 
-111 ANLAEADM
+111 
-119 ESFKTEDIHALLM
+119 
-132 TGDLPH
+132 
-138 DAIIDDIT
+138 
-146 HDFYTNF
+146 
-153 LVDTVSCNGVLQSNP
+153 
-168 QGEMFASIS
+168 
-177 SSLLEKF
+177 
-184 RFDSSMSGSSLQ
+184 

-238 TEQDLIL
+238 TEQELIL

-279 HDKLVKRL
+279 HDKQVKEDINL
-287 HEGTDFN
+287 T
-294 IALDSDERT
+294 LDSDERT

-324 ARSDLGLTTWCK
+324 ARSDLGLTTWSK
-336 LKKQTNQSP
+336 LKKQNSQSP
-345 LKRHPSGNNNENTNE
+345 LKRHPSGNNNEDSTE
-360 TTDATNE
+360 PSDTTSE
-367 MSNSVIK
+367 MNNSVIK

-401 DSFTANQRIIGT
+401 DSFSANQRLIGT

-418 VYDVSQNRSTLGSQH
+418 VYDVSQNRSSHGSQH
-433 SEPMSTSSSDNQSSS
+433 SEPMSTSSTENQTSSD
-448 EKSQTKQQPFN
+448 KSQTKQQSFN

-470 SNDGIVSMDQLDRSE
+470 SNDGIVGMDQLDRSE

-493 ESGESMG
+493 ESGESMA
-500 EQRLGTLKNTL
+500 EQKLGSLKNA
-511 LERPQVDLPIEA
+511 ERPQVELPLEA
-523 LEETSSAVY
+523 FEDTSSVVY
-532 EEIRPTNPYN
+532 EEIRSSNPYN
-542 RVYDEVLIEEEEIE
+542 RVYDEVLIEEEEAD
-556 GSRLSDN
+556 GSKSDN
-563 ESNLYAV
+563 ETQLYAV
-570 VNKPHLKR
+570 VNKPHIKR
-578 ANLNITNSPSKG
+578 TNLNISNSPSKL
-590 RYSRKSCSSQSSA
+590 RSNRKSCSSQSSA

-618 ITRMNRVLQR
+618 ITRMNRALQKDS
-628 EPCDTK
+628 CDTK
-634 ATSTHFEVDK
+634 ATSTHLEATT
-644 LDKSMQTSS
+644 LDKSIQTSNMQ
-653 LPVSSISHDRDM
+653 VSGVSRDREIF
-665 YKIVEASFL
+665 KVIEPSFL
-674 EKLKEGDCEKPV
+674 EKLKEVDCEKPV

-694 LPDIS
+694 LPDIG

-705 NIYLSPVKVNISP
+705 NIYLNPVKVNIP
-718 KSTDSKRNRMHV
+718 KSNESKRNRMQP
-730 KGKRPFSCNDVE
+730 KGKRPFSCNDLE
-742 MLKKKGLGH
+742 LLKKKGLGH

-761 LPLECRQLL
+761 LPVECRQLL
-770 SEMPELMQ
+770 SEVPELMQ
-778 YVKEK
+778 HMKEK
-783 EVSNKCDKY
+783 DVACKCDKY
-792 CNVLPASKQRNRP
+792 CNTAKTKNRP
-805 ISCDCNNLANT
+805 TSCDCNNMT
-816 TAVSSSSSTATQPS
+816 GHPTAVSSSSSTATQPS
-830 SGYRGSSTMLTDE
+830 SGYRGSSTMLTDS
-843 SAQNSPAPTGN
+843 SAQNSPAPTGA

-869 EASCANTEGQRINPS
+869 EASCVNNEGHRINPT
-884 IPKRSLS
+884 IPKRTLS
-891 LADQNRM
+891 IAEQNRM
-898 AKQGEFAPP
+898 IKGELAPP

-914 ILRKSMDK
+914 ILRKSVEK
-922 TRKSTAHTKRY
+922 TRKSSVHTKRY
-933 SMFELDDFLQDP
+933 SMFELDEFIQDP
-945 IVCGT
+945 IVCAT
-950 AAVEH
+950 AAVEN
-955 KTKRRSLQEPYYLQ
+955 KSKRRSLQEPYYLQ
-969 NQTNFEYRKNNDL
+969 NQTNMDYRKNNDL

-994 ADKDADYNEYYQ
+994 AEKDADYNEYYQ

-1025 FHRPHTPPLPKP
+1025 YRPHTPPLPKP
-1037 RTKQMEYTDFPPP
+1037 RTKKIEYIEFPPP

-1069 GINCQNMDEWDQN
+1069 GINCQNMDEWDQT

-1104 QRSTDSSSSSCNSK
+1104 QRSTDSSTSSCNSK
-1118 KSVSFAQKPDTKT
+1118 KSVSFAQKGDTKT
-1131 EVPQTQ
+1131 ENQTQ
-1137 TKAVDELKVA
+1137 TKVDELKVTTL
-1147 SVATPPNSPNISA
+1147 STPPNSPNISA

-1172 AEIPICEEGEVSP
+1172 AEIPICEEGEVTP
-1185 DEFSNPTTHHDGRQK
+1185 DEFSSPTNEARQK

-1229 ATDQAELGFLGDSK
+1229 ATDQTELAFLGDSK
-1243 QSPACAKIALNA
+1243 KSPACAKIALNA

-1376 SLEPLRL
+1376 SLEPLKL

-1402 KIENDMRAA
+1402 KIESDMRAA
-1411 SRPTTIN
+1411 SRPTSIN

-1435 MQSSAISSDDCQTS
+1435 MQSSAVSSDEYQTS
-1449 VIMRHKEPRNKEPST
+1449 VIMRHKEPKNKEPST
-1464 PDLLNESAN
+1464 PDLLNDSAN
-1473 VKTTV
+1473 VRTTV
-1478 EKNRPRSCVNPSA
+1478 DKNRPRSCVNPTPV
-1491 IGYDMCPNNSRIE
+1491 GYDICPNNSRIE
-1504 LETNRRW
+1504 LENRRW

-1544 PAKATGNDTKLDT
+1544 SAKTTGNELKLDT
-1557 SGEEHWRPSSAN
+1557 SGEEQWRPSSAN
-1569 SSASGNTGSNSGG
+1569 SSASGQTGNSNNSGG

-1593 LSTAESPVTPS
+1593 LSNAESPVTPS

-1646 VRKGTSPTSA
+1646 VRKSTSPTASA
-1656 TPRPNTART
+1656 PRTNTTGRT
-1665 TAVSKKPPQPANRV
+1665 NANKKPPQPANRA
-1679 IPEKSTRKSTDKTQI
+1679 IPEKATRKAAEKTSQRV
-1694 PKGAV
+1694 KNVAV
-1699 KKANIQK
+1699 KNTIVAKK
-1706 SPASRVDGACVG
+1706 STASRVDGVGAG
-1718 GAPRPASLPYG
+1718 GAGGRPASLPYG
-1729 RAAPPPAP
+1729 RTPPPAP
-1737 RRAASSSAARAH
+1737 RRAASSSAARAQ
-1749 AHHAQQQKNKYV
+1749 HHRTPQKHRYV

-1766 RLPSDS
+1766 RLPTDS

-1791 LYLLCCRGDQ
+1791 QYLLCCRGDQ

>member
-1 MRIKTYSDY
+1 MIALVLCVFAKIIDLAISAYSQEYVRGTQQFHYSKRKRRISK
-10 RPNGPPPRLG
+10 GPPPRLG
-20 LKAASPSVP
+20 LKAASPGVT

-36 TSLAGSLHSTHD
+36 TSLAGSQHSTHD

-94 SRFEFASR
+94 SRFEFTSR

-132 TGDLPH
+132 TTELPH
-138 DAIIDDIT
+138 DAIIDDIA
-146 HDFYTNF
+146 HD
-153 LVDTVSCNGVLQSNP
+153 SNP

-184 RFDSSMSGSSLQ
+184 QFDSSISVGSSFQ

-279 HDKLVKRL
+279 HDKLVKEDL
-287 HEGTDFN
+287 N

-324 ARSDLGLTTWCK
+324 AKSDLGLTTWSK
-336 LKKQTNQSP
+336 LKKQTCQSP
-345 LKRHPSGNNNENTNE
+345 LKRHPSGNNNEDSNE
-360 TTDATNE
+360 PTDTTNE

-401 DSFTANQRIIGT
+401 DSFTANQRLIGT

-418 VYDVSQNRSTLGSQH
+418 VYDVSQNRSHCSQH
-433 SEPMSTSSSDNQSSS
+433 SEPMSTSSTENQTSSD
-448 EKSQTKQQPFN
+448 KSQTKQQSFN

-470 SNDGIVSMDQLDRSE
+470 SNDGIVGMDQLDRSE

-500 EQRLGTLKNTL
+500 EQKLGTLRTVPS
-511 LERPQVDLPIEA
+511 ERPQVELPLEA
-523 LEETSSAVY
+523 FEETSSLVY
-532 EEIRPTNPYN
+532 EEIRSSNPYN
-542 RVYDEVLIEEEEIE
+542 RVYDEVLIEEEETD
-556 GSRLSDN
+556 GSKLNEN
-563 ESNLYAV
+563 ESHLYAV
-570 VNKPHLKR
+570 VNKPQIKR
-578 ANLNITNSPSKG
+578 TNVNVSNSPSKL
-590 RYSRKSCSSQSSA
+590 RTNRKSCSSQSSA

-628 EPCDTK
+628 ESCDTK
-634 ATSTHFEVDK
+634 ATSTHLEADTSDK
-644 LDKSMQTSS
+644 CMQTSN
-653 LPVSSISHDRDM
+653 LQVSGMSRDREIF
-665 YKIVEASFL
+665 KVIEPSFL

-699 FLNGRP
+699 FLNGKP
-705 NIYLSPVKVNISP
+705 NIYLNPVKVNLSS
-718 KSTDSKRNRMHV
+718 KSNESKRNRMQG

-770 SEMPELMQ
+770 SEVPELMQ
-778 YVKEK
+778 HMKETT
-783 EVSNKCDKY
+783 SKCDKF
-792 CNVLPASKQRNRP
+792 CNTHSKQKNRP
-805 ISCDCNNLANT
+805 TSCDCNNLT
-816 TAVSSSSSTATQPS
+816 GHPTAVSSSSSTATQPS
-830 SGYRGSSTMLTDE
+830 SGYRGSSTMLTDS

-869 EASCANTEGQRINPS
+869 EASCANNDGLRINPTL
-884 IPKRSLS
+884 PKRSLS
-891 LADQNRM
+891 IAEQNRLL
-898 AKQGEFAPP
+898 KQGEFAPP

-914 ILRKSMDK
+914 ILRKSADK
-922 TRKSTAHTKRY
+922 TRKSSPHTKRY
-933 SMFELDDFLQDP
+933 SMFELDEFIQDP
-945 IVCGT
+945 VVCAT
-950 AAVEH
+950 AAVEQ

-969 NQTNFEYRKNNDL
+969 NQPNFDYRKNNDL

-994 ADKDADYNEYYQ
+994 AEKDADYNEYYQ

-1037 RTKQMEYTDFPPP
+1037 RTKKMEYIDFPPP

-1069 GINCQNMDEWDQN
+1069 GISCQNMDEWDQN
-1082 QVQKVRSQ
+1082 QVQK
-1090 VTKFLQMKRSQEEN
+1090 
-1104 QRSTDSSSSSCNSK
+1104 
-1118 KSVSFAQKPDTKT
+1118 
-1131 EVPQTQ
+1131 
-1137 TKAVDELKVA
+1137 
-1147 SVATPPNSPNISA
+1147 
-1160 MVAQRHYQGKNL
+1160 GKNL

-1185 DEFSNPTTHHDGRQK
+1185 DEFLSPTNEGRQK
-1200 YDLIDVSQKRALVSN
+1200 YDLIDMSQKRALVSN
-1215 VTDAVEMLIQHFSP
+1215 VTDAVEMLIQHFSS
-1229 ATDQAELGFLGDSK
+1229 ATDQAELAFLGDSK

-1304 LRINSEDA
+1304 LRINCEDA

-1347 AKHYDPDSLILAG
+1347 SKHYDPDSLILAG

-1376 SLEPLRL
+1376 SLEPLKL
-1383 LPFSLD
+1383 LPFNLD

-1402 KIENDMRAA
+1402 KIESDMRAA
-1411 SRPTTIN
+1411 SRPTSIN
-1418 TPPLTLNQRNL
+1418 TPPLTLNQKNL

-1449 VIMRHKEPRNKEPST
+1449 VIMRHKEPKNKEPST
-1464 PDLLNESAN
+1464 PDLLNDSAN

-1478 EKNRPRSCVNPSA
+1478 EKNRPRSCVNPST
-1491 IGYDMCPNNSRIE
+1491 IGYDICPNNSRID
-1504 LETNRRW
+1504 LENNRRW

-1544 PAKATGNDTKLDT
+1544 STKTTGNDMKLDT

-1569 SSASGNTGSNSGG
+1569 SSASGQTGTGSNNSGG

-1593 LSTAESPVTPS
+1593 LSNAESPVTPS

-1619 PVSSPVRPQAPAIQS
+1619 PVSSPVRPQAPAVQS

-1646 VRKGTSPTSA
+1646 VRKSSSPTAA
-1656 TPRPNTART
+1656 TPRTANTGRTNTAN
-1665 TAVSKKPPQPANRV
+1665 KKPPQTANRV
-1679 IPEKSTRKSTDKTQI
+1679 IPEKSTRKPAEKTRVSNV
-1694 PKGAV
+1694 AV
-1699 KKANIQK
+1699 KNTIGAKK
-1706 SPASRVDGACVG
+1706 SLASRVDGACAG

-1749 AHHAQQQKNKYV
+1749 AHHAHQQKHKYV

-1791 LYLLCCRGDQ
+1791 QHLLCCRGDQ

>member
-1 MRIKTYSDY
+1 MRIKTHSDF

-20 LKAASPSVP
+20 LKAASPGVAGA

-36 TSLAGSLHSTHD
+36 TSLTGSQHSHD
-48 ELDAHCDNSGYLW
+48 DIDAHCDNSGYLW
-61 LLDYNPMFRDGSCH
+61 FLDYNPIFRDGSCH
-75 HISVLSS
+75 HTSVLSS

-94 SRFEFASR
+94 SRFEFTSR
-102 YKDIARDLD
+102 YNDIARDLD

-119 ESFKTEDIHALLM
+119 ESFRTEDIHALLM
-132 TGDLPH
+132 TANLPH
-138 DAIIDDIT
+138 DTIIDDRT
-146 HDFYTNF
+146 HD
-153 LVDTVSCNGVLQSNP
+153 
-168 QGEMFASIS
+168 
-177 SSLLEKF
+177 
-184 RFDSSMSGSSLQ
+184 

-238 TEQDLIL
+238 SEQDLIL

-259 GSLTIYSEDSECA
+259 GSLTTYSEDSECV

-279 HDKLVKRL
+279 HDKLGEEETLV
-287 HEGTDFN
+287 
-294 IALDSDERT
+294 LDNDERT

-324 ARSDLGLTTWCK
+324 ARSDLGLTTWSK
-336 LKKQTNQSP
+336 LKKQTSQSP
-345 LKRHPSGNNNENTNE
+345 LRRHPSGNNNEGSN
-360 TTDATNE
+360 DATDTADDN

-380 LYRRKLLS
+380 LYRRKLMN

-401 DSFTANQRIIGT
+401 DSFTVNQRLMGT
-413 STCMK
+413 PMCMK
-418 VYDVSQNRSTLGSQH
+418 VYDVSQQRSSQGSQH
-433 SEPMSTSSSDNQSSS
+433 SEPMSTSSTDNQTSSD
-448 EKSQTKQQPFN
+448 KSQPKQAFS
-459 LVKLFMKQKSI
+459 LVKLFMKQKSM

-500 EQRLGTLKNTL
+500 EQRLVDSKTAIS
-511 LERPQVDLPIEA
+511 ERPQIELPSTA
-523 LEETSSAVY
+523 VEEVSSVVY
-532 EEIRPTNPYN
+532 EEIQSVNPFNN
-542 RVYDEVLIEEEEIE
+542 RVYDEVLIEEEETAD
-556 GSRLSDN
+556 GTKLSDS
-563 ESNLYAV
+563 ETNLYAT

-578 ANLNITNSPSKG
+578 TNLNIMNSPS
-590 RYSRKSCSSQSSA
+590 RMRSNRKSCSSQSSA

-618 ITRMNRVLQR
+618 ITRMNKLLQR
-628 EPCDTK
+628 EQCDHK
-634 ATSTHFEVDK
+634 STSTHLEADTI
-644 LDKSMQTSS
+644 DKSIQTSS
-653 LPVSSISHDRDM
+653 MHLSSMSQRELF
-665 YKIVEASFL
+665 KVVEPSFL

-686 FVLYPNYT
+686 FVLYPSYT

-705 NIYLSPVKVNISP
+705 NIYLNPLKINITPRS
-718 KSTDSKRNRMHV
+718 SESKRNRLQV
-730 KGKRPFSCNDVE
+730 KGKRPFSCNDLE
-742 MLKKKGLGH
+742 MLKKKGVGH

-761 LPLECRQLL
+761 LPMECRQLL
-770 SEMPELMQ
+770 SEVPELMQ
-778 YVKEK
+778 HMKEK
-783 EVSNKCDKY
+783 EGAQKCTDKY
-792 CNVLPASKQRNRP
+792 CNASPAVRAKNRP
-805 ISCDCNNLANT
+805 MSCDCNNLAGNT

-830 SGYRGSSTMLTDE
+830 SGYRGSSTMLTDS
-843 SAQNSPAPTGN
+843 SAQNSPAPAGN

-869 EASCANTEGQRINPS
+869 EASGVNNDGQRINPS

-891 LADQNRM
+891 LADQNRIP
-898 AKQGEFAPP
+898 KQGELAPP

-922 TRKSTAHTKRY
+922 TRKSSAHTKRY
-933 SMFELDDFLQDP
+933 SMFEMDDLIQDP
-945 IVCGT
+945 VVCMT
-950 AAVEH
+950 AATEH

-969 NQTNFEYRKNNDL
+969 NQTVDYRKNNDL

-994 ADKDADYNEYYQ
+994 AEKDADYNEYYP

-1011 TESSLESGKSNEIK
+1011 TESSLESGKSNELK

-1037 RTKQMEYTDFPPP
+1037 RTKKMEYTEFPPP

-1061 LEEFLKQS
+1061 LEEFLKHS
-1069 GINCQNMDEWDQN
+1069 GFNCLNMDEWDQN
-1082 QVQKVRSQ
+1082 QVQK
-1090 VTKFLQMKRSQEEN
+1090 
-1104 QRSTDSSSSSCNSK
+1104 
-1118 KSVSFAQKPDTKT
+1118 
-1131 EVPQTQ
+1131 
-1137 TKAVDELKVA
+1137 
-1147 SVATPPNSPNISA
+1147 
-1160 MVAQRHYQGKNL
+1160 GKNL
-1172 AEIPICEEGEVSP
+1172 AEIPICEEAEVSP
-1185 DEFSNPTTHHDGRQK
+1185 DEFGSPIHHDARGK
-1200 YDLIDVSQKRALVSN
+1200 YDIIDVSQKRALVSN
-1215 VTDAVEMLIQHFSP
+1215 VTDAVEMLIQHFSS
-1229 ATDQAELGFLGDSK
+1229 ATDQAELAFLGDSK
-1243 QSPACAKIALNA
+1243 ESPACAKIALNA

-1336 VSYVRT
+1336 VSYIRT

-1347 AKHYDPDSLILAG
+1347 AKHYSPDSLILAG
-1360 CVGESR
+1360 CVGETR

-1376 SLEPLRL
+1376 SLEPLKL

-1402 KIENDMRAA
+1402 KIESDMRAA
-1411 SRPTTIN
+1411 SR
-1418 TPPLTLNQRNL
+1418 
-1429 LKLVRS
+1429 
-1435 MQSSAISSDDCQTS
+1435 
-1449 VIMRHKEPRNKEPST
+1449 
-1464 PDLLNESAN
+1464 
-1473 VKTTV
+1473 
-1478 EKNRPRSCVNPSA
+1478 
-1491 IGYDMCPNNSRIE
+1491 
-1504 LETNRRW
+1504 LEC
-1511 SGVHLGSK
+1511 
-1519 LMQAF
+1519 
-1524 DRLVF
+1524 
-1529 DDSDDYTDSLENNKP
+1529 
-1544 PAKATGNDTKLDT
+1544 
-1557 SGEEHWRPSSAN
+1557 SGEENWRPGSASSGASAN
-1569 SSASGNTGSNSGG
+1569 TGNGSGNSGG

-1593 LSTAESPVTPS
+1593 LSNAESPVTPS
-1604 GETSPAT
+1604 GETSPAA

-1619 PVSSPVRPQAPAIQS
+1619 PVSSPVRPVAPALQS
-1634 PAKNTHRGIPVP
+1634 PAKNTTHRGIPVP
-1646 VRKGTSPTSA
+1646 VRKGTSPTTS
-1656 TPRPNTART
+1656 TPRATNTRAGT
-1665 TAVSKKPPQPANRV
+1665 TNKKPPQAANR
-1679 IPEKSTRKSTDKTQI
+1679 T
-1694 PKGAV
+1694 
-1699 KKANIQK
+1699 
-1706 SPASRVDGACVG
+1706 SRVDGAGHG
-1718 GAPRPASLPYG
+1718 GAAPRPSSLPYG
-1729 RAAPPPAP
+1729 RTPPPAAP
-1737 RRAASSSAARAH
+1737 RRAASSSAARASH
-1749 AHHAQQQKNKYV
+1749 TNNQQKHKYV

-1791 LYLLCCRGDQ
+1791 QYLLCCRGEQ

>member
-1 MRIKTYSDY
+1 MTEKGEVNRML
-10 RPNGPPPRLG
+10 GPPPRLG
-20 LKAASPSVP
+20 LKAASPGVAA

-36 TSLAGSLHSTHD
+36 TSLTGSQHSAHD

-61 LLDYNPMFRDGSCH
+61 FLDYNPIFRDGSCH
-75 HISVLSS
+75 HTSVLSS
-82 VSASYKGISDLT
+82 VSASYKGISDLA
-94 SRFEFASR
+94 SRFEFTSR
-102 YKDIARDLD
+102 YNDIARDLD

-132 TGDLPH
+132 TANLPH
-138 DAIIDDIT
+138 DTIIDDRT
-146 HDFYTNF
+146 HD
-153 LVDTVSCNGVLQSNP
+153 SNP
-168 QGEMFASIS
+168 RGEMFASIS
-177 SSLLEKF
+177 SSLMERF
-184 RFDSSMSGSSLQ
+184 RFDSSVSADSSFQ

-208 ICKSELLFSPVKEGA
+208 ICKSELLFSPVKEGG

-259 GSLTIYSEDSECA
+259 GSLTTYSEDSECA
-272 EPAVNQK
+272 ELAVNHK
-279 HDKLVKRL
+279 HDKLGKENV
-287 HEGTDFN
+287 N
-294 IALDSDERT
+294 VVLDNDERT

-324 ARSDLGLTTWCK
+324 ARSDLGLTTWSK
-336 LKKQTNQSP
+336 LKKQSSQSP
-345 LKRHPSGNNNENTNE
+345 LRRHPSGNNNEDSNE

-367 MSNSVIK
+367 MNNSVIK

-380 LYRRKLLS
+380 LYRRKLMS
-388 SSINSAALSNSTV
+388 SSINSTVLSTSTV
-401 DSFTANQRIIGT
+401 DSFSANQRLTGT
-413 STCMK
+413 PTCMK
-418 VYDVSQNRSTLGSQH
+418 VYDVSQNRSSHGSQH
-433 SEPMSTSSSDNQSSS
+433 SEPMSTSSTENQTSTD
-448 EKSQTKQQPFN
+448 KSHPKQQFN
-459 LVKLFMKQKSI
+459 LVKLFMKQKSM

-493 ESGESMG
+493 ESGDSIG
-500 EQRLGTLKNTL
+500 EQKTSDSKPA
-511 LERPQVDLPIEA
+511 ERPQVELPTNIDENS
-523 LEETSSAVY
+523 TIY
-532 EEIRPTNPYN
+532 EEINPVAPYNN
-542 RVYDEVLIEEEEIE
+542 RVYDEVLIEEEEIVD
-556 GSRLSDN
+556 GAKLSDS
-563 ESNLYAV
+563 ESNLYAT
-570 VNKPHLKR
+570 VNKPHIKR
-578 ANLNITNSPSKG
+578 TNLNMMNSPSKL
-590 RYSRKSCSSQSSA
+590 RNTRKSYSSQSSA

-618 ITRMNRVLQR
+618 ITKMNKLLQR
-628 EPCDTK
+628 EPCDNK
-634 ATSTHFEVDK
+634 STSTHIEVDTI
-644 LDKSMQTSS
+644 DKSMQTSS
-653 LPVSSISHDRDM
+653 LHLSSLSHERELL
-665 YKIVEASFL
+665 KIVEPSFL

-686 FVLYPNYT
+686 FVLYPSYT

-705 NIYLSPVKVNISP
+705 NIYLNPIKVNISA
-718 KSTDSKRNRMHV
+718 KSSDNKRNRMQV

-742 MLKKKGLGH
+742 MLKKKGVGH

-761 LPLECRQLL
+761 LPVECKQLL
-770 SEMPELMQ
+770 SELPELMQ
-778 YVKEK
+778 
-783 EVSNKCDKY
+783 NTKCTEKY
-792 CNVLPASKQRNRP
+792 CNATPSSKTKNRP
-805 ISCDCNNLANT
+805 MSCDCNNLAGNT

-830 SGYRGSSTMLTDE
+830 SGYRGSSTMLTDS
-843 SAQNSPAPTGN
+843 SAQNSPAPAGT

-869 EASCANTEGQRINPS
+869 EASAVNNEGQRNNPS

-891 LADQNRM
+891 LADQNRI
-898 AKQGEFAPP
+898 AKQGELAPP

-922 TRKSTAHTKRY
+922 TRKSSSHAKRY
-933 SMFELDDFLQDP
+933 SMFEMDEYMQDP
-945 IVCGT
+945 VVCMT
-950 AAVEH
+950 AATEH

-969 NQTNFEYRKNNDL
+969 NQTMDYRKNNDL

-1011 TESSLESGKSNEIK
+1011 TESSLESGKSNELK

-1037 RTKQMEYTDFPPP
+1037 RTKKIEYTEFPPP

-1069 GINCQNMDEWDQN
+1069 GVNCQNMDDWDQN
-1082 QVQKVRSQ
+1082 QVQK
-1090 VTKFLQMKRSQEEN
+1090 
-1104 QRSTDSSSSSCNSK
+1104 
-1118 KSVSFAQKPDTKT
+1118 
-1131 EVPQTQ
+1131 
-1137 TKAVDELKVA
+1137 
-1147 SVATPPNSPNISA
+1147 
-1160 MVAQRHYQGKNL
+1160 GKNL
-1172 AEIPICEEGEVSP
+1172 AEIPICEEAEVSP
-1185 DEFSNPTTHHDGRQK
+1185 DEYMSPVHHDGRAK

-1215 VTDAVEMLIQHFSP
+1215 VTDAVEMLIQHFSS
-1229 ATDQAELGFLGDSK
+1229 ATDQAELAFLGDSK

-1347 AKHYDPDSLILAG
+1347 AKHYDSDSLILAG
-1360 CVGESR
+1360 CIGEPR
-1366 CRALLDTLLA
+1366 CRTLLDTLLT
-1376 SLEPLRL
+1376 SLEPLKL

-1402 KIENDMRAA
+1402 RIESDMRAA
-1411 SRPTTIN
+1411 SR
-1418 TPPLTLNQRNL
+1418 
-1429 LKLVRS
+1429 
-1435 MQSSAISSDDCQTS
+1435 
-1449 VIMRHKEPRNKEPST
+1449 
-1464 PDLLNESAN
+1464 
-1473 VKTTV
+1473 
-1478 EKNRPRSCVNPSA
+1478 
-1491 IGYDMCPNNSRIE
+1491 
-1504 LETNRRW
+1504 
-1511 SGVHLGSK
+1511 
-1519 LMQAF
+1519 
-1524 DRLVF
+1524 
-1529 DDSDDYTDSLENNKP
+1529 
-1544 PAKATGNDTKLDT
+1544 LDT
-1557 SGEEHWRPSSAN
+1557 SGEEQFRPSSAG
-1569 SSASGNTGSNSGG
+1569 SCASGNTGNGSNNSGG
-1582 KFRRLQLKWEM
+1582 KFRRLQLKWEL
-1593 LSTAESPVTPS
+1593 LSNAESPSTPS
-1604 GETSPAT
+1604 GETSPAA

-1619 PVSSPVRPQAPAIQS
+1619 PVSSPVRPQAPTLQS
-1634 PAKNTHRGIPVP
+1634 PAKTQHRGIPVP
-1646 VRKGTSPTSA
+1646 VRKGTSPTTT
-1656 TPRPNTART
+1656 TPKGALARPGVT
-1665 TAVSKKPPQPANRV
+1665 SKKPPQPANR
-1679 IPEKSTRKSTDKTQI
+1679 T
-1694 PKGAV
+1694 
-1699 KKANIQK
+1699 
-1706 SPASRVDGACVG
+1706 SRVDQTWQAGT
-1718 GAPRPASLPYG
+1718 APRPSSLPYG
-1729 RAAPPPAP
+1729 RAPPPAAP
-1737 RRAASSSAARAH
+1737 RRAASSSASRP
-1749 AHHAQQQKNKYV
+1749 HHTTTQQKHKYV

-1791 LYLLCCRGDQ
+1791 QYLLCCRGDQ

>member
-1 MRIKTYSDY
+1 MRIKAFNEY

-20 LKAASPSVP
+20 LKAASPGVAA

-36 TSLAGSLHSTHD
+36 TSLTGSQHSAHD

-61 LLDYNPMFRDGSCH
+61 FLDYNPIFRDGSCH
-75 HISVLSS
+75 HTSVLSS
-82 VSASYKGISDLT
+82 VSASYKGISDLA
-94 SRFEFASR
+94 SRFEFTSR
-102 YKDIARDLD
+102 YNDIARDLD

-132 TGDLPH
+132 TANLPH
-138 DAIIDDIT
+138 DTIIDDRT
-146 HDFYTNF
+146 HD
-153 LVDTVSCNGVLQSNP
+153 
-168 QGEMFASIS
+168 
-177 SSLLEKF
+177 
-184 RFDSSMSGSSLQ
+184 

-208 ICKSELLFSPVKEGA
+208 ICKSELLFSPVKEGG

-259 GSLTIYSEDSECA
+259 GSLTTYSEDSECA
-272 EPAVNQK
+272 ELAVNHK
-279 HDKLVKRL
+279 HDKLGKENV
-287 HEGTDFN
+287 N
-294 IALDSDERT
+294 VVLDNDERT

-324 ARSDLGLTTWCK
+324 ARSDLGLTTWSK
-336 LKKQTNQSP
+336 LKKQSSQSP
-345 LKRHPSGNNNENTNE
+345 LRRHPSGNNNEDSNE

-367 MSNSVIK
+367 MNNSVIK

-380 LYRRKLLS
+380 LYRRKLMS
-388 SSINSAALSNSTV
+388 SSINSTVLSTSTV
-401 DSFTANQRIIGT
+401 DSFSANQRLTGT
-413 STCMK
+413 PTCMK
-418 VYDVSQNRSTLGSQH
+418 VYDVSQNRSSHGSQH
-433 SEPMSTSSSDNQSSS
+433 SEPMSTSSTENQTSSD
-448 EKSQTKQQPFN
+448 KSHPKQQFN
-459 LVKLFMKQKSI
+459 LVKLFMKQKSM

-493 ESGESMG
+493 ESGDSIG
-500 EQRLGTLKNTL
+500 EQKTSDSKPA
-511 LERPQVDLPIEA
+511 ERPQVELPTNIDENS
-523 LEETSSAVY
+523 TIY
-532 EEIRPTNPYN
+532 EEINPVAPYNN
-542 RVYDEVLIEEEEIE
+542 RVYDEVLIEEEEIVD
-556 GSRLSDN
+556 GAKLSDS
-563 ESNLYAV
+563 ESNLYAT
-570 VNKPHLKR
+570 VNKPHIKR
-578 ANLNITNSPSKG
+578 TNLNMMNSPSKL
-590 RYSRKSCSSQSSA
+590 RNTRKSYSSQSSA

-618 ITRMNRVLQR
+618 ITKMNKLLQR
-628 EPCDTK
+628 EPCDNK
-634 ATSTHFEVDK
+634 STSTHIEVDTI
-644 LDKSMQTSS
+644 DKSMQTSS
-653 LPVSSISHDRDM
+653 LHLSSLSHERELL
-665 YKIVEASFL
+665 KIVEPSFL

-686 FVLYPNYT
+686 FVLYPSYT

-705 NIYLSPVKVNISP
+705 NIYLNPIKVNISA
-718 KSTDSKRNRMHV
+718 KSSDNKRNRMQV

-742 MLKKKGLGH
+742 MLKKKGVGH

-761 LPLECRQLL
+761 LPVECKQLL
-770 SEMPELMQ
+770 SELPELMQ
-778 YVKEK
+778 
-783 EVSNKCDKY
+783 NTKCTEKY
-792 CNVLPASKQRNRP
+792 CNATPSSKTKNRP
-805 ISCDCNNLANT
+805 MSCDCNNLAGNT

-830 SGYRGSSTMLTDE
+830 SGYRGSSTMLTDS
-843 SAQNSPAPTGN
+843 SAQNSPAPAGT

-869 EASCANTEGQRINPS
+869 EASAVNNEGQRNNPS

-891 LADQNRM
+891 LADQNRI
-898 AKQGEFAPP
+898 AKQGELAPP

-922 TRKSTAHTKRY
+922 TRKSSSHAKRY
-933 SMFELDDFLQDP
+933 SMFEMDEYMQDP
-945 IVCGT
+945 VVCMT
-950 AAVEH
+950 AATEH

-969 NQTNFEYRKNNDL
+969 NQTMDYRKNNDL

-1011 TESSLESGKSNEIK
+1011 TESSLESGKSNELK

-1037 RTKQMEYTDFPPP
+1037 RTKKIEYTEFPPP

-1069 GINCQNMDEWDQN
+1069 GVNCQNMDDWDQN
-1082 QVQKVRSQ
+1082 QVQK
-1090 VTKFLQMKRSQEEN
+1090 
-1104 QRSTDSSSSSCNSK
+1104 
-1118 KSVSFAQKPDTKT
+1118 
-1131 EVPQTQ
+1131 
-1137 TKAVDELKVA
+1137 
-1147 SVATPPNSPNISA
+1147 
-1160 MVAQRHYQGKNL
+1160 GKNL
-1172 AEIPICEEGEVSP
+1172 AEIPICEEAEVSP
-1185 DEFSNPTTHHDGRQK
+1185 DEYMSPVHHDGRAK

-1215 VTDAVEMLIQHFSP
+1215 VTDAVEMLIQHFSS
-1229 ATDQAELGFLGDSK
+1229 ATDQAELAFLGDSK

-1347 AKHYDPDSLILAG
+1347 AKHYDSDSLILAG
-1360 CVGESR
+1360 CIGEPR
-1366 CRALLDTLLA
+1366 CRTLLDTLLT
-1376 SLEPLRL
+1376 SLEPLKL

-1402 KIENDMRAA
+1402 RIESDMRAA
-1411 SRPTTIN
+1411 SR
-1418 TPPLTLNQRNL
+1418 
-1429 LKLVRS
+1429 
-1435 MQSSAISSDDCQTS
+1435 
-1449 VIMRHKEPRNKEPST
+1449 
-1464 PDLLNESAN
+1464 
-1473 VKTTV
+1473 
-1478 EKNRPRSCVNPSA
+1478 
-1491 IGYDMCPNNSRIE
+1491 
-1504 LETNRRW
+1504 
-1511 SGVHLGSK
+1511 
-1519 LMQAF
+1519 
-1524 DRLVF
+1524 
-1529 DDSDDYTDSLENNKP
+1529 
-1544 PAKATGNDTKLDT
+1544 LDT
-1557 SGEEHWRPSSAN
+1557 SGEEQFRPSSAG
-1569 SSASGNTGSNSGG
+1569 SCASGNTGNGSNNSGG
-1582 KFRRLQLKWEM
+1582 KFRRLQLKWEL
-1593 LSTAESPVTPS
+1593 LSNAESPSTPS
-1604 GETSPAT
+1604 GETSPAA

-1619 PVSSPVRPQAPAIQS
+1619 PVSSPVRPQAPTLQS
-1634 PAKNTHRGIPVP
+1634 PAKTQHRGIPVP
-1646 VRKGTSPTSA
+1646 VRKGTSPTTT
-1656 TPRPNTART
+1656 TPKGALARPGVT
-1665 TAVSKKPPQPANRV
+1665 SKKPPQPANR
-1679 IPEKSTRKSTDKTQI
+1679 T
-1694 PKGAV
+1694 
-1699 KKANIQK
+1699 
-1706 SPASRVDGACVG
+1706 SRVDQTWQAGT
-1718 GAPRPASLPYG
+1718 APRPSSLPYG
-1729 RAAPPPAP
+1729 RAPPPAAP
-1737 RRAASSSAARAH
+1737 RRAASSSASRP
-1749 AHHAQQQKNKYV
+1749 HHTTTQQKHKYV

-1791 LYLLCCRGDQ
+1791 QYLLCCRGDQ

>member
-1 MRIKTYSDY
+1 MRIKTYTDFRST
-10 RPNGPPPRLG
+10 GPPPRLG
-20 LKAASPSVP
+20 LKAASPGVT

-36 TSLAGSLHSTHD
+36 TSLAGSQHSTHD

-82 VSASYKGISDLT
+82 VSASYKGISDLA
-94 SRFEFASR
+94 SRFEFTSR

-132 TGDLPH
+132 TDLPH
-138 DAIIDDIT
+138 DALIDDIA
-146 HDFYTNF
+146 HD
-153 LVDTVSCNGVLQSNP
+153 SNP

-184 RFDSSMSGSSLQ
+184 RFDSSISAGSSLQ

-272 EPAVNQK
+272 EPAVSQIR
-279 HDKLVKRL
+279 DKQVNEDLNL
-287 HEGTDFN
+287 
-294 IALDSDERT
+294 ALDSDERT

-324 ARSDLGLTTWCK
+324 ARSDLGLTTWSK
-336 LKKQTNQSP
+336 LKKQTVQSP
-345 LKRHPSGNNNENTNE
+345 LKRHPSGNNNEDSNEPTDTTN
-360 TTDATNE
+360 DIN
-367 MSNSVIK
+367 NSVIK

-401 DSFTANQRIIGT
+401 DSFTTNQRLIGT

-418 VYDVSQNRSTLGSQH
+418 VYDVSQNRSHCSQH
-433 SEPMSTSSSDNQSSS
+433 SEPMSTSSTENQTSSD
-448 EKSQTKQQPFN
+448 KSQKQQSFN
-459 LVKLFMKQKSI
+459 LVKLFMKQKSF
-470 SNDGIVSMDQLDRSE
+470 SNEGIVGMDQLDRSE

-493 ESGESMG
+493 ESGESMS
-500 EQRLGTLKNTL
+500 EQKVGTLKTMPS
-511 LERPQVDLPIEA
+511 ERPQVELPPEA
-523 LEETSSAVY
+523 YEETSSAVY
-532 EEIRPTNPYN
+532 EEIRSSNPYN
-542 RVYDEVLIEEEEIE
+542 RVYDEVLIEEEEME
-556 GSRLSDN
+556 GSKSSDN
-563 ESNLYAV
+563 ESHLYAV
-570 VNKPHLKR
+570 VNKPHIKR
-578 ANLNITNSPSKG
+578 TNINISNSPSKL
-590 RYSRKSCSSQSSA
+590 RSNRKSCSSQSSA

-618 ITRMNRVLQR
+618 ITKMNRVLQR
-628 EPCDTK
+628 ESCDTK
-634 ATSTHFEVDK
+634 ATSTHLEVDK
-644 LDKSMQTSS
+644 SDKSMQTSS
-653 LPVSSISHDRDM
+653 LQISGMCRDREIF
-665 YKIVEASFL
+665 KVIEPSFL

-686 FVLYPNYT
+686 FILYPNYT

-705 NIYLSPVKVNISP
+705 NIYLNPVKVNISP
-718 KSTDSKRNRMHV
+718 KPNESKRGKLQG

-761 LPLECRQLL
+761 LPQECKQLL
-770 SEMPELMQ
+770 SEVPELMQ
-778 YVKEK
+778 HMKDKET
-783 EVSNKCDKY
+783 SSKCDKY
-792 CNVLPASKQRNRP
+792 CNTTPSSKQKNRP
-805 ISCDCNNLANT
+805 TSCDCNNLT
-816 TAVSSSSSTATQPS
+816 GHPTAVSSSSSTATQPS
-830 SGYRGSSTMLTDE
+830 SGYRGSSTMLTDS
-843 SAQNSPAPTGN
+843 SAQNSPAPTGT

-869 EASCANTEGQRINPS
+869 EASCANNEGQRIPFTL
-884 IPKRSLS
+884 PKRSLS
-891 LADQNRM
+891 IADQNRLM
-898 AKQGEFAPP
+898 KQGEFAPP

-914 ILRKSMDK
+914 ILRKSVDK
-922 TRKSTAHTKRY
+922 TRKSSAHTKRY
-933 SMFELDDFLQDP
+933 SMFELDEFIQDP
-945 IVCGT
+945 IVCAT
-950 AAVEH
+950 ATVEQ

-969 NQTNFEYRKNNDL
+969 NQTNLDYRKNNDL

-994 ADKDADYNEYYQ
+994 AEKDADYNEYYQ

-1011 TESSLESGKSNEIK
+1011 TESSLESGKSNEMK

-1037 RTKQMEYTDFPPP
+1037 RTKKIEYIDFPPP

-1069 GINCQNMDEWDQN
+1069 GITCQNMDEWDQN
-1082 QVQKVRSQ
+1082 QVQK
-1090 VTKFLQMKRSQEEN
+1090 
-1104 QRSTDSSSSSCNSK
+1104 
-1118 KSVSFAQKPDTKT
+1118 
-1131 EVPQTQ
+1131 
-1137 TKAVDELKVA
+1137 
-1147 SVATPPNSPNISA
+1147 
-1160 MVAQRHYQGKNL
+1160 GKNL

-1185 DEFSNPTTHHDGRQK
+1185 DEFLSPTNEGRQK
-1200 YDLIDVSQKRALVSN
+1200 YDLIDMSQKRALVSN
-1215 VTDAVEMLIQHFSP
+1215 VTDAVEMLIQHFSS
-1229 ATDQAELGFLGDSK
+1229 ATDQAELAFLGDSK

-1323 ILGLLNAQSVDAW
+1323 ILGLLNAQSIDAW

-1347 AKHYDPDSLILAG
+1347 SKHYDPDSLILAG

-1376 SLEPLRL
+1376 SLEPLKL
-1383 LPFSLD
+1383 LPFNLD

-1402 KIENDMRAA
+1402 KIESDMRAA
-1411 SRPTTIN
+1411 SR
-1418 TPPLTLNQRNL
+1418 
-1429 LKLVRS
+1429 
-1435 MQSSAISSDDCQTS
+1435 
-1449 VIMRHKEPRNKEPST
+1449 
-1464 PDLLNESAN
+1464 
-1473 VKTTV
+1473 
-1478 EKNRPRSCVNPSA
+1478 
-1491 IGYDMCPNNSRIE
+1491 
-1504 LETNRRW
+1504 
-1511 SGVHLGSK
+1511 
-1519 LMQAF
+1519 
-1524 DRLVF
+1524 
-1529 DDSDDYTDSLENNKP
+1529 
-1544 PAKATGNDTKLDT
+1544 LDT
-1557 SGEEHWRPSSAN
+1557 SGEEQWRPGSAN
-1569 SSASGNTGSNSGG
+1569 SSASGQTGSNNSGG

-1593 LSTAESPVTPS
+1593 LSNAESPVTPT

-1646 VRKGTSPTSA
+1646 VRKSSSPTAAAPRA
-1656 TPRPNTART
+1656 TAGRT
-1665 TAVSKKPPQPANRV
+1665 NITSKKPPQPANRV
-1679 IPEKSTRKSTDKTQI
+1679 IPEKPARKHMEKARV
-1694 PKGAV
+1694 PNVAV
-1699 KKANIQK
+1699 KNTIGAKRTPLRAQTNPLLGGAIT
-1706 SPASRVDGACVG
+1706 SAVRRASRVDGARGG
-1718 GAPRPASLPYG
+1718 GAPRPASLPHG
-1729 RAAPPPAP
+1729 RAAPPPA
-1737 RRAASSSAARAH
+1737 
-1749 AHHAQQQKNKYV
+1749 YV

-1772 GHLAFNEGERLR
+1772 GHLAFNEGDRLR

-1791 LYLLCCRGDQ
+1791 QYLLCCRGDQ

>member
-1 MRIKTYSDY
+1 MIAVVLCVFAKIIDLAISAYSREYDGTPEFLY
-10 RPNGPPPRLG
+10 SKRKQRMSKGPPPRLG
-20 LKAASPSVP
+20 LKAASPGVT

-36 TSLAGSLHSTHD
+36 TSLAGSQHSTHD
-48 ELDAHCDNSGYLW
+48 DLDAHCDNSGYLW

-94 SRFEFASR
+94 SRFEFTSR

-132 TGDLPH
+132 TTELPH
-138 DAIIDDIT
+138 DAIIDDIA
-146 HDFYTNF
+146 HD
-153 LVDTVSCNGVLQSNP
+153 
-168 QGEMFASIS
+168 
-177 SSLLEKF
+177 
-184 RFDSSMSGSSLQ
+184 

-279 HDKLVKRL
+279 HDKLVKGDL
-287 HEGTDFN
+287 N
-294 IALDSDERT
+294 ITLDSDERT

-324 ARSDLGLTTWCK
+324 AKSDLGLTTWSK
-336 LKKQTNQSP
+336 LKKQTSQSP
-345 LKRHPSGNNNENTNE
+345 LKRHPSGNNNEDSNE
-360 TTDATNE
+360 PIDTTNE

-401 DSFTANQRIIGT
+401 DSFSANQRLIGT

-418 VYDVSQNRSTLGSQH
+418 VYDVSQNRSHCSQH
-433 SEPMSTSSSDNQSSS
+433 SEPMSTSSTENQTSSD
-448 EKSQTKQQPFN
+448 KSQTKQQSFN

-470 SNDGIVSMDQLDRSE
+470 SNEGIVGMDQLDRSE

-500 EQRLGTLKNTL
+500 EQKLGTLKTIPS
-511 LERPQVDLPIEA
+511 ERPQVELPLEA
-523 LEETSSAVY
+523 FEETSSLVY
-532 EEIRPTNPYN
+532 EEIRSSNPYN

-556 GSRLSDN
+556 ASKLSEN
-563 ESNLYAV
+563 ESHLYAV
-570 VNKPHLKR
+570 VNKPQIR
-578 ANLNITNSPSKG
+578 RTNVNINVSNSPSKL
-590 RYSRKSCSSQSSA
+590 RTNRKSCSSQSSA

-628 EPCDTK
+628 ESCDTK
-634 ATSTHFEVDK
+634 ATSTHLEPDTSDK
-644 LDKSMQTSS
+644 CMQTSN
-653 LPVSSISHDRDM
+653 LQVSGMSRDRE
-665 YKIVEASFL
+665 IFNVIEPSFL

-705 NIYLSPVKVNISP
+705 NIYLNPVKVNLSS
-718 KSTDSKRNRMHV
+718 KSNESKRNRIQG

-761 LPLECRQLL
+761 LPIECRQLL
-770 SEMPELMQ
+770 SEVPELMQ
-778 YVKEK
+778 HMKETT
-783 EVSNKCDKY
+783 SKCDKF
-792 CNVLPASKQRNRP
+792 CNTRSKQKNRP
-805 ISCDCNNLANT
+805 TSCDCNNLT
-816 TAVSSSSSTATQPS
+816 GHPTAVSSSSSTATQPS
-830 SGYRGSSTMLTDE
+830 SGYRGSSTMLTDS

-869 EASCANTEGQRINPS
+869 EASCANNEGLRINPTL
-884 IPKRSLS
+884 PKRSLS
-891 LADQNRM
+891 IADQNRIL
-898 AKQGEFAPP
+898 KQGEFAPP

-914 ILRKSMDK
+914 ILRKSADK
-922 TRKSTAHTKRY
+922 TRKSSPHTKRY
-933 SMFELDDFLQDP
+933 SMFELDEFIQDP
-945 IVCGT
+945 VVCAT
-950 AAVEH
+950 AAVEQ
-955 KTKRRSLQEPYYLQ
+955 KSKRRSLQEPYYLQ
-969 NQTNFEYRKNNDL
+969 NQPNFDYRKNNDL

-1037 RTKQMEYTDFPPP
+1037 RTKKMEYIDFPPP

-1104 QRSTDSSSSSCNSK
+1104 QRSTDSSTSSCNSK
-1118 KSVSFAQKPDTKT
+1118 KSVSFAQKPDAKA
-1131 EVPQTQ
+1131 EGQLSQ
-1137 TKAVDELKVA
+1137 TKVVDELKVA
-1147 SVATPPNSPNISA
+1147 TLTTPPNSPNISA

-1185 DEFSNPTTHHDGRQK
+1185 DEFLSPTNEGRQK

-1215 VTDAVEMLIQHFSP
+1215 VTDAVEMLIQHFSS
-1229 ATDQAELGFLGDSK
+1229 ATDQAELAFLGDSK

-1304 LRINSEDA
+1304 LRINCEDA

-1347 AKHYDPDSLILAG
+1347 SKHYDPDSLILAG

-1376 SLEPLRL
+1376 SLEPLKL
-1383 LPFSLD
+1383 LPFNLD

-1402 KIENDMRAA
+1402 KIESDMRAA
-1411 SRPTTIN
+1411 SRPTSIN
-1418 TPPLTLNQRNL
+1418 TPPLTLNQKNL

-1449 VIMRHKEPRNKEPST
+1449 VIMRHKEPKNKEPST
-1464 PDLLNESAN
+1464 PDLLNDSAN

-1478 EKNRPRSCVNPSA
+1478 EKNRPRSCVNPTT
-1491 IGYDMCPNNSRIE
+1491 IGYDICPSNSRID
-1504 LETNRRW
+1504 LENNRRW

-1544 PAKATGNDTKLDT
+1544 STKSTGNEMKLDT
-1557 SGEEHWRPSSAN
+1557 SGEENWRPSSAN
-1569 SSASGNTGSNSGG
+1569 SSASGQTGTGSNNSGG

-1593 LSTAESPVTPS
+1593 LSNAESPVTPS

-1646 VRKGTSPTSA
+1646 VRKSSSPTTA
-1656 TPRPNTART
+1656 TPRTTNTGRTNTAN
-1665 TAVSKKPPQPANRV
+1665 KKPPQPANRV
-1679 IPEKSTRKSTDKTQI
+1679 IPEKSTRKPAEKTRVSNV
-1694 PKGAV
+1694 AV
-1699 KKANIQK
+1699 KNTIGAKK
-1706 SPASRVDGACVG
+1706 SLASRVDGACAG

-1729 RAAPPPAP
+1729 RAAPPAAP
-1737 RRAASSSAARAH
+1737 RRAASSSAARARTQP
-1749 AHHAQQQKNKYV
+1749 AHPAHPAHQQKHKYV

-1791 LYLLCCRGDQ
+1791 QHLLCCRGDQ

-1807 DAVLLEDF
+1807 DAVILEDF